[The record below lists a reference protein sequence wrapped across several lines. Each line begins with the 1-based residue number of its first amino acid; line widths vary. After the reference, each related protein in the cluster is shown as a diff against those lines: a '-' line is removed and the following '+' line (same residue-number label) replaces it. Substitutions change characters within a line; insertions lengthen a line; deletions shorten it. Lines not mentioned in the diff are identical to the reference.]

1 MKNAIVS
8 LLLLLMVT
16 QYVTAQKKVIKIAC
30 IGNSITYGVG
40 TRNPAKDSYP
50 AVLGQMLGDGYEV
63 RNFGVSARTMLMKGD
78 HPYMKEE
85 RYRQALAYNP
95 DIVTIKLGTNDTKPQ
110 NWRYKSDFKKD
121 METMIRTIRALPSK
135 PEIYLCYPIP
145 AYAVQWGIND
155 STIVHGVMPVIDQL
169 AAKYRLKVIDLHTP
183 LTGMKECFAD
193 HVHPNEKAAA
203 RIARVIYRQLTGKE
217 APEHVSQP
225 FPGHKSKWQGF
236 DQYTFTYQDRQ
247 AIVVCPER
255 AAAGNPWIWRPAFFG
270 AFASVDEALLKRGFH
285 VVYYDL
291 THLYGS
297 PRARKSGTDFY
308 WNMVQMY
315 GLSPRV
321 TLEGFSR
328 GGLFAYN
335 WAADHP
341 DKVACIYVDAPVCDV
356 FSWPGRSSG
365 NAGLWKGMLDEWGL
379 TEARMNTF
387 PGNPIDRLKPL
398 ADARI
403 PVICVCGDSD
413 RVVPFSENSAVVRQ
427 RYTAMGAPF
436 ELILKPGVDHH
447 PHSLENPTPVVDF
460 IVRHQAGYEAGQCY
474 TLRGNYQ
481 NSYRKFE
488 KERVGTV
495 AFLGGSITE
504 MKGWRD
510 MICEDLKQRFP
521 YTKFTFVAAGIPST
535 GSTPG
540 AFRLTDDVLS
550 KGKVDLL
557 FVEAAVNDDTN
568 GFSAIEQVRGMEGI
582 VRHALVSNPSM
593 DIMMLHFIY
602 DPFIPKLDKG
612 QMPDV
617 ILNHERVA
625 NHYLLPSVNL
635 ASEIAARM
643 RNGEFTWEQFGGTH
657 PNPLGH
663 AYYAATI
670 NKVLDEMYAPCATAK
685 DAAKPHALPAVP
697 LDAYSYTNGRLV
709 DIRQAHIGKG
719 WQLVAP
725 WTPRLAAETRPG
737 FVDVPML
744 ETNRPGAKLTLDFE
758 GTAVGIFCVSGP
770 AAGILEYSVD
780 GAPFKKLDTFT
791 AWSGGLYIPWVYMF
805 DTELPMGKH
814 RLTLR
819 MSKDH
824 HPQSKGTSCQIRQF
838 VVNDSCE

>member
-1 MKNAIVS
+1 MKNAIIS
-8 LLLLLMVT
+8 LFLLFIAV
-16 QYVTAQKKVIKIAC
+16 QYVAAQKKVIKIAC

-78 HPYMKEE
+78 NPYMKEE
-85 RYRQALAYNP
+85 RYRQALDYNP

-121 METMIRTIRALPSK
+121 METMIRTLRALPSK

-155 STIVHGVMPVIDQL
+155 SIIVHGVMPVINRL
-169 AAKYRLKVIDLHTP
+169 AAKYGLKVIDLHTP

-193 HVHPNEKAAA
+193 NVHPNEKAAV
-203 RIARVIYRQLTGKE
+203 RIAQAIYRQLTGE
-217 APEHVSQP
+217 EPPAHVSQP
-225 FPGHKSKWQGF
+225 FPGLKGKWKGF
-236 DQYTFTYQDRQ
+236 DQYTFAYQDRE
-247 AIVVCPER
+247 AIVVCPKH
-255 AAAGNPWIWRPAFFG
+255 AATGNPWIWRPAFFG
-270 AFASVDEALLKRGFH
+270 AFASVDEELLRRGFH
-285 VVYYDL
+285 VAYYDL

-308 WNMVQMY
+308 WNMVRMY
-315 GLSPRV
+315 GLSPKV

-341 DKVACIYVDAPVCDV
+341 DKVACIYVDAPVCNV
-356 FSWPGRSSG
+356 FSWPGRSPE
-365 NAGLWKGMLDEWGL
+365 NAGLWKGLLEEWGL
-379 TEARMNTF
+379 TDDQMNSF
-387 PGNPIDRLKPL
+387 SGNPIDRLKPL
-398 ADARI
+398 ADAGI

-413 RVVPFSENSAVVRQ
+413 KVVPFSENSAIVRQ

-447 PHSLENPTPVVDF
+447 PHSLSDPAPVVDF
-460 IVRHQAGYEAGQCY
+460 IIRHQPGYEAKQCY
-474 TLRGNYQ
+474 TLRGDYR
-481 NSYRKFE
+481 NSYQMFE

-521 YTKFTFVAAGIPST
+521 YTKFTFIDAGIPST

-540 AFRLTDDVLS
+540 AFRLADDVLS
-550 KGKVDLL
+550 KAKVDLL

-568 GFSAIEQVRGMEGI
+568 GFNAIEQVRGMEGI
-582 VRHALVSNPSM
+582 VRHALLSNPSM

-602 DPFIPKLDKG
+602 DPFIPKLDGG

-625 NHYLLPSVNL
+625 NHYLIPSVNL
-635 ASEIAARM
+635 ATEIAARM
-643 RNGEFTWEQFGGTH
+643 REGEFNWEQFGGTH
-657 PNPLGH
+657 PKPLGH

-670 NKVLDEMYAPCATAK
+670 NKVLDEMYASCV
-685 DAAKPHALPAVP
+685 AAGPAVKPHVLPAVP
-697 LDAYSYTNGRLV
+697 LDGYGYTNGKLV
-709 DIRQAHIGKG
+709 DIRQAHINKG
-719 WQLVAP
+719 WQLVP
-725 WTPRLAAETRPG
+725 SWTPRLIAETRPG

-744 ETNRPGAKLTLDFE
+744 ETDRPGAKLTLDFE

-770 AAGILEYSVD
+770 AAGILEYSID

-805 DTELPMGKH
+805 DTELPKGKH
-814 RLTLR
+814 RLMLR

-824 HPQSKGTSCQIRQF
+824 HPQSKGTACQIRQF
-838 VVNDSCE
+838 VVNE

>member
-1 MKNAIVS
+1 MKNAIIS
-8 LLLLLMVT
+8 LFLLFIAV
-16 QYVTAQKKVIKIAC
+16 QYVAAQKKVIKIAC

-78 HPYMKEE
+78 NPYMKEE
-85 RYRQALAYNP
+85 RYRQALDYNP

-121 METMIRTIRALPSK
+121 METMIRTLRALPSK

-155 STIVHGVMPVIDQL
+155 SIIVHGVMPVINRL
-169 AAKYRLKVIDLHTP
+169 AAKYGLKVIDLHTP

-193 HVHPNEKAAA
+193 NVHPNEKAAV
-203 RIARVIYRQLTGKE
+203 RIAQAIYRQLTGE
-217 APEHVSQP
+217 EPPAHVSQP
-225 FPGHKSKWQGF
+225 FPGLKGKWKGF
-236 DQYTFTYQDRQ
+236 DQYTFAYQDRE
-247 AIVVCPER
+247 AIVVCPKH
-255 AAAGNPWIWRPAFFG
+255 AATGNPWIWRPAFFG
-270 AFASVDEALLKRGFH
+270 AFASVDEELLRRGFH
-285 VVYYDL
+285 VAYYDL

-308 WNMVQMY
+308 WNMVRMY
-315 GLSPRV
+315 GLSPKV

-341 DKVACIYVDAPVCDV
+341 DKVACIYVDAPVCNV
-356 FSWPGRSSG
+356 FSWPGRSPE
-365 NAGLWKGMLDEWGL
+365 NAGLWKGLLEEWGL
-379 TEARMNTF
+379 ADDQMNSF
-387 PGNPIDRLKPL
+387 SGNPIDRLKPL
-398 ADARI
+398 ADAGI

-413 RVVPFSENSAVVRQ
+413 KVVPFSENSAIVRQ

-447 PHSLENPTPVVDF
+447 PHSLSDPAPVVDF
-460 IVRHQAGYEAGQCY
+460 IIRHQPGYEAKQCY
-474 TLRGNYQ
+474 TLRGDYR
-481 NSYRKFE
+481 NSYQMFE

-521 YTKFTFVAAGIPST
+521 YTKFTFIDAGIPST

-540 AFRLTDDVLS
+540 AFRLADDVLS
-550 KGKVDLL
+550 KAKVDLL

-568 GFSAIEQVRGMEGI
+568 GFNAIEQVRGMEGI
-582 VRHALVSNPSM
+582 VRHALLSNPSM

-602 DPFIPKLDKG
+602 DPFIPKLDGG

-625 NHYLLPSVNL
+625 NHYLIPSVNL
-635 ASEIAARM
+635 ATEIAARM
-643 RNGEFTWEQFGGTH
+643 REGEFNWEQFGGTH
-657 PNPLGH
+657 PKPLGH

-670 NKVLDEMYAPCATAK
+670 NKVLDEIYASCV
-685 DAAKPHALPAVP
+685 AAGPAVKPHVLPAVP
-697 LDAYSYTNGRLV
+697 LDGYSYTNGKLV
-709 DIRQAHIGKG
+709 DIRQAHINKG
-719 WQLVAP
+719 WQLVP
-725 WTPRLAAETRPG
+725 SWTPRLIAEARPG

-744 ETNRPGAKLTLDFE
+744 ETDRPGAKLTLDFE

-770 AAGILEYSVD
+770 AAGILEYSID
-780 GAPFKKLDTFT
+780 GASFKKLDTFT

-805 DTELPMGKH
+805 DTELPKGKH
-814 RLTLR
+814 RLMLR

-824 HPQSKGTSCQIRQF
+824 HPQSKGTACQIRQF
-838 VVNDSCE
+838 VVNE

>member
-1 MKNAIVS
+1 MKNAIIS
-8 LLLLLMVT
+8 LFLLFITV
-16 QYVTAQKKVIKIAC
+16 QYVAAQKKVIKIAC

-78 HPYMKEE
+78 NPYMKEE
-85 RYRQALAYNP
+85 RYRQALDYNP

-121 METMIRTIRALPSK
+121 METMIRTLRALPSK

-155 STIVHGVMPVIDQL
+155 SIIVHGVMPVINRL
-169 AAKYRLKVIDLHTP
+169 AAKYGLKVIDLHTP

-193 HVHPNEKAAA
+193 NVHPNEKAAV
-203 RIARVIYRQLTGKE
+203 RIAQAIYRQLTGE
-217 APEHVSQP
+217 EPPAHVSQP
-225 FPGHKSKWQGF
+225 FPGLKGKWKGF
-236 DQYTFTYQDRQ
+236 DQYTFAYQDRE
-247 AIVVCPER
+247 AIVVCPKH
-255 AAAGNPWIWRPAFFG
+255 AATGNPWIWRPAFFG
-270 AFASVDEALLKRGFH
+270 AFASVDEELLRRGFH
-285 VVYYDL
+285 VAYYDL

-308 WNMVQMY
+308 WNMVRMY
-315 GLSPRV
+315 GLSPKV

-341 DKVACIYVDAPVCDV
+341 DKVACIYVDAPVCNV
-356 FSWPGRSSG
+356 FSWPGRSPE
-365 NAGLWKGMLDEWGL
+365 NAGLWKGLLEEWGL
-379 TEARMNTF
+379 TDDQMNSF
-387 PGNPIDRLKPL
+387 SGNPIDRLKPL

-413 RVVPFSENSAVVRQ
+413 KVVPFSENSAIVRQ

-447 PHSLENPTPVVDF
+447 PHSLSDPAPVVDF
-460 IVRHQAGYEAGQCY
+460 IIRHQPGYEAKQCY
-474 TLRGNYQ
+474 TLRGDYR
-481 NSYRKFE
+481 NSYQMFE

-521 YTKFTFVAAGIPST
+521 YTKFTFIDAGIPST

-540 AFRLTDDVLS
+540 AFRLADDVLS
-550 KGKVDLL
+550 KAKVDLL

-568 GFSAIEQVRGMEGI
+568 GFNAIEQVRGMEGI
-582 VRHALVSNPSM
+582 VRHALLSNPSM

-602 DPFIPKLDKG
+602 DPFIPKLDGG

-625 NHYLLPSVNL
+625 NHYLVPSVNL
-635 ASEIAARM
+635 ATEIAARM
-643 RNGEFTWEQFGGTH
+643 REGEFNWEQFGGTH
-657 PNPLGH
+657 PKPLGH
-663 AYYAATI
+663 AYYVATI
-670 NKVLDEMYAPCATAK
+670 NKVLDEMYASCVAAGTAV
-685 DAAKPHALPAVP
+685 KPHVLPAVP
-697 LDAYSYTNGRLV
+697 LDGYSYTNGKLV
-709 DIRQAHIGKG
+709 DIRQAHINKG
-719 WQLVAP
+719 WQLVP
-725 WTPRLAAETRPG
+725 SWTPRLIAETRPG

-744 ETNRPGAKLTLDFE
+744 ETDRPGAKLTLDFE

-770 AAGILEYSVD
+770 AAGILEYSID
-780 GAPFKKLDTFT
+780 GATFKKLDTFT

-805 DTELPMGKH
+805 DTELPKGKH
-814 RLTLR
+814 RLMLR

-824 HPQSKGTSCQIRQF
+824 HPQSKGTACRIRQF
-838 VVNDSCE
+838 VVNE

>member
-1 MKNAIVS
+1 MKNAIIS
-8 LLLLLMVT
+8 LFLLFIAV
-16 QYVTAQKKVIKIAC
+16 QYVAAQKKVIKIAC

-78 HPYMKEE
+78 NPYMKEE
-85 RYRQALAYNP
+85 RYRQALDYNP

-121 METMIRTIRALPSK
+121 METMIRTLRALPSK

-155 STIVHGVMPVIDQL
+155 SIIVHGVMPVINRL
-169 AAKYRLKVIDLHTP
+169 AAKYGLKVIDLHTP

-193 HVHPNEKAAA
+193 NVHPNEKAAV
-203 RIARVIYRQLTGKE
+203 RIAQAIYRQLTGE
-217 APEHVSQP
+217 EPPAHVSQP
-225 FPGHKSKWQGF
+225 FPGLKGKWKGF
-236 DQYTFTYQDRQ
+236 DQYTFAYQDRE
-247 AIVVCPER
+247 AIVVCPKH
-255 AAAGNPWIWRPAFFG
+255 AATGNPWIWRPAFFG
-270 AFASVDEALLKRGFH
+270 AFASVDEELLRRGFH
-285 VVYYDL
+285 VAYYDL

-308 WNMVQMY
+308 WNMVRMY
-315 GLSPRV
+315 GLSPKV

-341 DKVACIYVDAPVCDV
+341 DKVACIYVDAPVCNV
-356 FSWPGRSSG
+356 FSWPGRSPE
-365 NAGLWKGMLDEWGL
+365 NAGLWKGLLEEWGL
-379 TEARMNTF
+379 TDDQMNSF
-387 PGNPIDRLKPL
+387 SGNPIDRLKPL
-398 ADARI
+398 ADAGI

-413 RVVPFSENSAVVRQ
+413 KVVPFSENSAIVRQ

-447 PHSLENPTPVVDF
+447 PHSLSDPAPVVDF
-460 IVRHQAGYEAGQCY
+460 IIRHQPGYEAKQCY
-474 TLRGNYQ
+474 TLRGDYR
-481 NSYRKFE
+481 NSYQMFE

-521 YTKFTFVAAGIPST
+521 YTKFTFIDAGIPST

-540 AFRLTDDVLS
+540 AFRLADDVLS
-550 KGKVDLL
+550 KAKVDLL

-568 GFSAIEQVRGMEGI
+568 GFNAIEQVRGMEGI
-582 VRHALVSNPSM
+582 VRHALLSNPSM

-602 DPFIPKLDKG
+602 DPFIPKLDGG

-625 NHYLLPSVNL
+625 NHYLVPSVNL
-635 ASEIAARM
+635 ATEIAARM
-643 RNGEFTWEQFGGTH
+643 REGEFNWEQFGGTH
-657 PNPLGH
+657 PKPLGH
-663 AYYAATI
+663 AYYVATI
-670 NKVLDEMYAPCATAK
+670 NKVLDEMYASCVAAGTAV
-685 DAAKPHALPAVP
+685 KPHVLPAVP
-697 LDAYSYTNGRLV
+697 LDGYSYTNGKLV
-709 DIRQAHIGKG
+709 DIRQAHINKG
-719 WQLVAP
+719 WQLVP
-725 WTPRLAAETRPG
+725 SWTPRLIAETRPG

-744 ETNRPGAKLTLDFE
+744 ETDRPGAKLTLDFE

-770 AAGILEYSVD
+770 AAGILEYSID

-805 DTELPMGKH
+805 DTELPKGKH
-814 RLTLR
+814 RLMLR

-824 HPQSKGTSCQIRQF
+824 HPQSKGTACQIRQF
-838 VVNDSCE
+838 VVNE

>member
-1 MKNAIVS
+1 MKNAIIS
-8 LLLLLMVT
+8 LFLLFITV
-16 QYVTAQKKVIKIAC
+16 QYVAAQKKVIKIAC

-78 HPYMKEE
+78 NPYMKEE
-85 RYRQALAYNP
+85 RYRQALDYNP

-121 METMIRTIRALPSK
+121 METMIRTLRALPSK

-155 STIVHGVMPVIDQL
+155 SIIVHGVMPVINRL
-169 AAKYRLKVIDLHTP
+169 AAKYGLKVIDLHTP

-193 HVHPNEKAAA
+193 NVHPDEKAAV
-203 RIARVIYRQLTGKE
+203 RIAQAIYRQLTGE
-217 APEHVSQP
+217 EPPAHVSQP
-225 FPGHKSKWQGF
+225 FPGLKGKWKGF
-236 DQYTFTYQDRQ
+236 DQYTFAYQDRE
-247 AIVVCPER
+247 AIVVCPKH
-255 AAAGNPWIWRPAFFG
+255 AATGNPWIWRPAFFG
-270 AFASVDEALLKRGFH
+270 AFASVDEELLRRGFH
-285 VVYYDL
+285 VAYYDL

-308 WNMVQMY
+308 WNMVRMY
-315 GLSPRV
+315 GLSPKV

-341 DKVACIYVDAPVCDV
+341 DKVACIYVDAPVCNV
-356 FSWPGRSSG
+356 FSWPGRSPE
-365 NAGLWKGMLDEWGL
+365 NAGLWKGLLEEWGL
-379 TEARMNTF
+379 ADDQMNSF
-387 PGNPIDRLKPL
+387 SGNPIDRLKPL
-398 ADARI
+398 TDAGI

-413 RVVPFSENSAVVRQ
+413 KVVPFSENSAIVRQ

-447 PHSLENPTPVVDF
+447 PHSLSDPAPVVDF
-460 IVRHQAGYEAGQCY
+460 IIRHQPGYEAKQCY
-474 TLRGNYQ
+474 TLRGDYR
-481 NSYRKFE
+481 NSYQMFE

-521 YTKFTFVAAGIPST
+521 YTKFTFIDAGIPST

-540 AFRLTDDVLS
+540 AFRLADDVLS
-550 KGKVDLL
+550 KAKVDLL

-568 GFSAIEQVRGMEGI
+568 GFNAIEQVRGMEGI
-582 VRHALVSNPSM
+582 VRHALLSNPSM

-602 DPFIPKLDKG
+602 DPFIPKLDGG

-625 NHYLLPSVNL
+625 NHYLIPSVNL
-635 ASEIAARM
+635 ATEIAARM
-643 RNGEFTWEQFGGTH
+643 REGEFNWEQFGGTH
-657 PNPLGH
+657 PKPLGH

-670 NKVLDEMYAPCATAK
+670 NKVLDEMYASCVAAGTAV
-685 DAAKPHALPAVP
+685 KPHVLPAVP
-697 LDAYSYTNGRLV
+697 LDGYSYTNGKLV
-709 DIRQAHIGKG
+709 DIRQAHINKG
-719 WQLVAP
+719 WQLVP
-725 WTPRLAAETRPG
+725 SWTPRLIAETRPG

-744 ETNRPGAKLTLDFE
+744 ETDRPGAKLTLDFE

-770 AAGILEYSVD
+770 AAGILEYSID

-805 DTELPMGKH
+805 DTELPKGKH
-814 RLTLR
+814 RLMLR

-824 HPQSKGTSCQIRQF
+824 HPQSKGTACQIRQF
-838 VVNDSCE
+838 VVNE

>member
-1 MKNAIVS
+1 MKNAIIS
-8 LLLLLMVT
+8 LFLLFITV
-16 QYVTAQKKVIKIAC
+16 QYVAAQKKVIKIAC

-78 HPYMKEE
+78 NPYMKEE
-85 RYRQALAYNP
+85 RYRQALDYNP

-121 METMIRTIRALPSK
+121 METMIRTLRALPSK

-155 STIVHGVMPVIDQL
+155 SIIVHGVMPVINRL
-169 AAKYRLKVIDLHTP
+169 AAKYGLKVIDLHTP

-193 HVHPNEKAAA
+193 NVHPNEKAAV
-203 RIARVIYRQLTGKE
+203 RIAQAIYRQLTGE
-217 APEHVSQP
+217 EPPAHVSQP
-225 FPGHKSKWQGF
+225 FPGLKGKWKGF
-236 DQYTFTYQDRQ
+236 DQYTFAYQDRE
-247 AIVVCPER
+247 AIVVCPKH
-255 AAAGNPWIWRPAFFG
+255 AATGNPWIWRPAFFG
-270 AFASVDEALLKRGFH
+270 AFASVDEELLRRGFH
-285 VVYYDL
+285 VAYYDL

-308 WNMVQMY
+308 WNMVRMY
-315 GLSPRV
+315 GLSPKV

-341 DKVACIYVDAPVCDV
+341 DKVACIYVDAPVCNV
-356 FSWPGRSSG
+356 FSWPGRSPE
-365 NAGLWKGMLDEWGL
+365 NAGLWKGLLEEWGL
-379 TEARMNTF
+379 TDDQMNSF
-387 PGNPIDRLKPL
+387 SGNPIDRLKPL

-413 RVVPFSENSAVVRQ
+413 KVVPFSENSAIVRQ

-447 PHSLENPTPVVDF
+447 PHSLSDPAPVVDF
-460 IVRHQAGYEAGQCY
+460 IIRHQPGYEAKQCY
-474 TLRGNYQ
+474 TLRGDYR
-481 NSYRKFE
+481 NSYQMFE

-521 YTKFTFVAAGIPST
+521 YTKFTFIDAGIPST

-540 AFRLTDDVLS
+540 AFRLADDVLS
-550 KGKVDLL
+550 KAKVDLL

-568 GFSAIEQVRGMEGI
+568 GFNAIEQVRGMEGI
-582 VRHALVSNPSM
+582 VRHALLSNSSM

-602 DPFIPKLDKG
+602 DPFIPKLDGG

-625 NHYLLPSVNL
+625 NHYLVPSVNL
-635 ASEIAARM
+635 ATEIAARM
-643 RNGEFTWEQFGGTH
+643 REGEFNWEQFGGTH
-657 PNPLGH
+657 PKPLGH
-663 AYYAATI
+663 AYYVATI
-670 NKVLDEMYAPCATAK
+670 NKVLDEMYASCVAAGTAV
-685 DAAKPHALPAVP
+685 KPHMLPAVP
-697 LDAYSYTNGRLV
+697 LDGYSYTNGKLV
-709 DIRQAHIGKG
+709 DIRQAHINKG
-719 WQLVAP
+719 WQLVP
-725 WTPRLAAETRPG
+725 SWTPRLIAETRPG

-744 ETNRPGAKLTLDFE
+744 ETDRPGAKLTLDFE

-770 AAGILEYSVD
+770 AAGILEYSID
-780 GAPFKKLDTFT
+780 GATFKKLDTFT

-805 DTELPMGKH
+805 DTELPKGKH
-814 RLTLR
+814 RLMLR

-824 HPQSKGTSCQIRQF
+824 HPQSKGTACQIRQF
-838 VVNDSCE
+838 VVNE

>member
-1 MKNAIVS
+1 MKNAIIS
-8 LLLLLMVT
+8 LFLLFIAV
-16 QYVTAQKKVIKIAC
+16 QYVAAQKKVIKIAC

-78 HPYMKEE
+78 NPYMKEE
-85 RYRQALAYNP
+85 RYRQALDYNP

-121 METMIRTIRALPSK
+121 METMIRTLRALPSK

-155 STIVHGVMPVIDQL
+155 SIIVHGVMPVINRL
-169 AAKYRLKVIDLHTP
+169 AAKYGLKVIDLHTP

-193 HVHPNEKAAA
+193 NVHPNEKAAV
-203 RIARVIYRQLTGKE
+203 RIAQAIYRQLTGE
-217 APEHVSQP
+217 EPPAHVSQP
-225 FPGHKSKWQGF
+225 FPGLKGKWKGF
-236 DQYTFTYQDRQ
+236 DQYTFAYQDRE
-247 AIVVCPER
+247 AIVVCPKH
-255 AAAGNPWIWRPAFFG
+255 AATGNPWIWRPAFFG
-270 AFASVDEALLKRGFH
+270 AFASVDEELLRRGFH
-285 VVYYDL
+285 VAYYDL

-308 WNMVQMY
+308 WNMVRMY
-315 GLSPRV
+315 GLSPKV

-341 DKVACIYVDAPVCDV
+341 DKVACIYVDAPVCNV
-356 FSWPGRSSG
+356 FSWPGRSPE
-365 NAGLWKGMLDEWGL
+365 NAGLWKGLLEEWGL
-379 TEARMNTF
+379 ADDQMNSF
-387 PGNPIDRLKPL
+387 SGNPIDRLKPL
-398 ADARI
+398 TDAGI

-413 RVVPFSENSAVVRQ
+413 KVVPFSENSAIVRQ

-447 PHSLENPTPVVDF
+447 PHSLSDPAPVVDF
-460 IVRHQAGYEAGQCY
+460 IIRHQPGYEAKQCY
-474 TLRGNYQ
+474 TLRGDYR
-481 NSYRKFE
+481 NSYQMFE

-521 YTKFTFVAAGIPST
+521 YTKFTFIDAGIPST

-540 AFRLTDDVLS
+540 AFRLADDVLS
-550 KGKVDLL
+550 KAKVDLL

-568 GFSAIEQVRGMEGI
+568 GFNAIEQVRGMEGI
-582 VRHALVSNPSM
+582 VRHALLSNPSM

-602 DPFIPKLDKG
+602 DPFIPKLDGG

-625 NHYLLPSVNL
+625 NHYLIPSVNL
-635 ASEIAARM
+635 ATEIAARM
-643 RNGEFTWEQFGGTH
+643 REGEFNWEQFGGTH
-657 PNPLGH
+657 PKPLGH
-663 AYYAATI
+663 SYYAATI
-670 NKVLDEMYAPCATAK
+670 NKVLDEMYAPCAVA
-685 DAAKPHALPAVP
+685 DAAVKPHVLPAVP
-697 LDAYSYTNGRLV
+697 LDGYSYTNGKLV
-709 DIRQAHIGKG
+709 DIRQAHINKG
-719 WQLVAP
+719 WQLVP
-725 WTPRLAAETRPG
+725 SWTPRLIAETRPG

-744 ETNRPGAKLTLDFE
+744 ETDRPGAKLTLDFE

-770 AAGILEYSVD
+770 AAGILEYSID
-780 GAPFKKLDTFT
+780 GATFKKLDTFT

-805 DTELPMGKH
+805 DTELPKGKH
-814 RLTLR
+814 RLMLR

-824 HPQSKGTSCQIRQF
+824 HPQSKGTACQIRQF
-838 VVNDSCE
+838 VVNE

>member
-1 MKNAIVS
+1 MKNAIIS
-8 LLLLLMVT
+8 LFLLFIAV
-16 QYVTAQKKVIKIAC
+16 QYVAAQKKVIKIAC

-78 HPYMKEE
+78 NPYMKEE
-85 RYRQALAYNP
+85 RYRQALDYNP

-121 METMIRTIRALPSK
+121 METMIRTLRALPSK

-155 STIVHGVMPVIDQL
+155 SIIVHGVMPVINRL
-169 AAKYRLKVIDLHTP
+169 AAKYGLKVIDLHTP

-193 HVHPNEKAAA
+193 NVHPNEKAAV
-203 RIARVIYRQLTGKE
+203 RIAQAIYRQLTGE
-217 APEHVSQP
+217 EPPAHVSQP
-225 FPGHKSKWQGF
+225 FPGLKGKWKGF
-236 DQYTFTYQDRQ
+236 DQYTFAYQDRE
-247 AIVVCPER
+247 AIVVCPKH
-255 AAAGNPWIWRPAFFG
+255 AATGNPWIWRPAFFG
-270 AFASVDEALLKRGFH
+270 AFASVDEELLRRGFH
-285 VVYYDL
+285 VAYYDL

-308 WNMVQMY
+308 WNMVRMY
-315 GLSPRV
+315 GLSPKV

-341 DKVACIYVDAPVCDV
+341 DKVACIYVDAPVCNV
-356 FSWPGRSSG
+356 FSWPGRSPE
-365 NAGLWKGMLDEWGL
+365 NAGLWKGLLEEWGL
-379 TEARMNTF
+379 TDDQMNSF
-387 PGNPIDRLKPL
+387 SGNPIDRLKPL

-413 RVVPFSENSAVVRQ
+413 KVVPFSENSAIVRQ

-447 PHSLENPTPVVDF
+447 PHSLSDPAPVVDF
-460 IVRHQAGYEAGQCY
+460 IIRHQPGYEAKQCY
-474 TLRGNYQ
+474 TLRGDYR
-481 NSYRKFE
+481 NSYQMFE

-521 YTKFTFVAAGIPST
+521 YTKFTFIDAGIPST

-540 AFRLTDDVLS
+540 AFRLADDVLS
-550 KGKVDLL
+550 KAKVDLL

-568 GFSAIEQVRGMEGI
+568 GFNAIEQVRGMEGI
-582 VRHALVSNPSM
+582 VRHALLSNPSM

-602 DPFIPKLDKG
+602 DPFIPKLDGG

-625 NHYLLPSVNL
+625 NHYLVPSVNL
-635 ASEIAARM
+635 ATEIAARM
-643 RNGEFTWEQFGGTH
+643 REGEFNWEQFGGTH
-657 PNPLGH
+657 PKPLGH

-670 NKVLDEMYAPCATAK
+670 NKVLDEMYASCVAAGTAV
-685 DAAKPHALPAVP
+685 KPHVLPAVP
-697 LDAYSYTNGRLV
+697 LDGYSYTNGKLV
-709 DIRQAHIGKG
+709 DIRQAHINKG
-719 WQLVAP
+719 WQLVP
-725 WTPRLAAETRPG
+725 SWTPRLIAEARPG

-744 ETNRPGAKLTLDFE
+744 ETDRPGAKLTLDFE

-770 AAGILEYSVD
+770 AAGILEYSID
-780 GAPFKKLDTFT
+780 GATFKKLDTFT

-805 DTELPMGKH
+805 DTELPKGKH
-814 RLTLR
+814 RLMLR

-824 HPQSKGTSCQIRQF
+824 HPQSKGTACQIRQF
-838 VVNDSCE
+838 VVNE

>member
-1 MKNAIVS
+1 MKNAIIS
-8 LLLLLMVT
+8 LFLLFITV
-16 QYVTAQKKVIKIAC
+16 QYVAAQKKVIKIAC

-78 HPYMKEE
+78 NPYMKEE
-85 RYRQALAYNP
+85 RYRQALDYNP

-121 METMIRTIRALPSK
+121 METMIRTLRALPSK

-155 STIVHGVMPVIDQL
+155 SIIVHGVMPVINRL
-169 AAKYRLKVIDLHTP
+169 AAKYGLKVIDLHTP

-193 HVHPNEKAAA
+193 NVHPNEKAAV
-203 RIARVIYRQLTGKE
+203 RIAQAIYRQLTGE
-217 APEHVSQP
+217 EPPAHVSQP
-225 FPGHKSKWQGF
+225 FPGLKGKWKGF
-236 DQYTFTYQDRQ
+236 DQYTFAYQDRE
-247 AIVVCPER
+247 AIVVCPKH
-255 AAAGNPWIWRPAFFG
+255 AATGNPWIWRPAFFG
-270 AFASVDEALLKRGFH
+270 AFASVDEELLRRGFH
-285 VVYYDL
+285 VAYYDL

-308 WNMVQMY
+308 WNMVRMY
-315 GLSPRV
+315 GLSPKV

-341 DKVACIYVDAPVCDV
+341 DKVACIYVDAPVCNV
-356 FSWPGRSSG
+356 FSWPGRSPE
-365 NAGLWKGMLDEWGL
+365 NAGLWKGLLEEWGL
-379 TEARMNTF
+379 TDDQMNSF
-387 PGNPIDRLKPL
+387 SGNPIDRLKPL
-398 ADARI
+398 ADAGI

-413 RVVPFSENSAVVRQ
+413 KVVPFSENSAIVRQ

-436 ELILKPGVDHH
+436 ELILKPGVHHH
-447 PHSLENPTPVVDF
+447 PHSLSDPAPVVDF
-460 IVRHQAGYEAGQCY
+460 IIRHQPGYEAKQCY
-474 TLRGNYQ
+474 TLRGDYR
-481 NSYRKFE
+481 NSYQMFE

-521 YTKFTFVAAGIPST
+521 YTKFTFIDAGIPST

-540 AFRLTDDVLS
+540 AFRLADDVLS
-550 KGKVDLL
+550 KAKVDLL

-568 GFSAIEQVRGMEGI
+568 GFNAIEQVRGMEGI
-582 VRHALVSNPSM
+582 VRHALLSNPSM

-602 DPFIPKLDKG
+602 DPFIPKLDGG

-625 NHYLLPSVNL
+625 NHYLIPSVNL
-635 ASEIAARM
+635 ATEIAARM
-643 RNGEFTWEQFGGTH
+643 REGEFNWEQFGGTH
-657 PNPLGH
+657 PKPLGH

-670 NKVLDEMYAPCATAK
+670 NKVLDEMYASCVAAGTAV
-685 DAAKPHALPAVP
+685 KPHVLPAVP
-697 LDAYSYTNGRLV
+697 LDGYSYTNGKLV
-709 DIRQAHIGKG
+709 DIRQAHINKG
-719 WQLVAP
+719 WQLVP
-725 WTPRLAAETRPG
+725 SWTPRLIAETRPG

-744 ETNRPGAKLTLDFE
+744 ETDRPGAKLTLDFE

-770 AAGILEYSVD
+770 AAGILEYSID

-805 DTELPMGKH
+805 DTELPKGKH
-814 RLTLR
+814 RLMLR

-824 HPQSKGTSCQIRQF
+824 HPQSKGTACQIRQF
-838 VVNDSCE
+838 VVNE

>member
-1 MKNAIVS
+1 MKNAIIS
-8 LLLLLMVT
+8 LFLLFIAV
-16 QYVTAQKKVIKIAC
+16 QYVAAQKKVIKIAC

-78 HPYMKEE
+78 NPYMKEE
-85 RYRQALAYNP
+85 RYRQALDYNP

-121 METMIRTIRALPSK
+121 METMIRTLRALPSK

-155 STIVHGVMPVIDQL
+155 SIIVHGVMPVINRL
-169 AAKYRLKVIDLHTP
+169 AAKYGLKVIDLHTP

-193 HVHPNEKAAA
+193 NVHPNEKAAV
-203 RIARVIYRQLTGKE
+203 RIAQAIYRQLTGE
-217 APEHVSQP
+217 EPPAHVSQP
-225 FPGHKSKWQGF
+225 FPGLKGKWKGF
-236 DQYTFTYQDRQ
+236 DQYTFAYQDRE
-247 AIVVCPER
+247 AIVVCPKH
-255 AAAGNPWIWRPAFFG
+255 AATGNPWIWRPAFFG
-270 AFASVDEALLKRGFH
+270 AFASVDEELLRRGFH
-285 VVYYDL
+285 VAYYDL

-308 WNMVQMY
+308 WNMVRMY
-315 GLSPRV
+315 GLSPKV

-341 DKVACIYVDAPVCDV
+341 DKVACIYVDAPVCNV
-356 FSWPGRSSG
+356 FSWPGRSPE
-365 NAGLWKGMLDEWGL
+365 NAGLWKGLLEEWGL
-379 TEARMNTF
+379 ADDQMNSF
-387 PGNPIDRLKPL
+387 SGNPIDRLKPL
-398 ADARI
+398 TDAGI

-413 RVVPFSENSAVVRQ
+413 KVVPFSENSAIVRQ

-447 PHSLENPTPVVDF
+447 PHSLSDPAPVVDF
-460 IVRHQAGYEAGQCY
+460 IIRHQPGYEAKQCY
-474 TLRGNYQ
+474 TLRGDYR
-481 NSYRKFE
+481 NSYQMFE

-521 YTKFTFVAAGIPST
+521 YTKFTFIDAGIPST

-540 AFRLTDDVLS
+540 AFRLADDVLS
-550 KGKVDLL
+550 KAKVDLL

-568 GFSAIEQVRGMEGI
+568 GFNAIEQVRGMEGI
-582 VRHALVSNPSM
+582 VRHALLSNPSM

-602 DPFIPKLDKG
+602 DPFIPKLDGG

-625 NHYLLPSVNL
+625 NHYLIPSVNL
-635 ASEIAARM
+635 ATEIAARM
-643 RNGEFTWEQFGGTH
+643 REGEFNWEQFGGTH
-657 PNPLGH
+657 PKPLGH

-670 NKVLDEMYAPCATAK
+670 NKVLDEMYASCV
-685 DAAKPHALPAVP
+685 AAGPAVKPHVLPAVP
-697 LDAYSYTNGRLV
+697 LDGYSYTNGKLV
-709 DIRQAHIGKG
+709 DIRQAHINKG
-719 WQLVAP
+719 WQLVP
-725 WTPRLAAETRPG
+725 SWTPRLIAETRPG

-744 ETNRPGAKLTLDFE
+744 ETDRPGAKLTLDFE

-770 AAGILEYSVD
+770 AAGILEYSIY
-780 GAPFKKLDTFT
+780 GATFKKLDTFT

-805 DTELPMGKH
+805 DTELPKGKH
-814 RLTLR
+814 RLMLR

-824 HPQSKGTSCQIRQF
+824 HLQSKGTACQIRQF
-838 VVNDSCE
+838 VVNE

>member
-1 MKNAIVS
+1 MKNAIIS
-8 LLLLLMVT
+8 LFLLFIAV
-16 QYVTAQKKVIKIAC
+16 QYVAAQKKVIKIAC

-78 HPYMKEE
+78 NPYMKEE
-85 RYRQALAYNP
+85 RYRQALDYNP

-121 METMIRTIRALPSK
+121 METMIRTLRALPSK

-155 STIVHGVMPVIDQL
+155 SIIVHGVMPVINRL
-169 AAKYRLKVIDLHTP
+169 VAKYGLKVIDLHTP

-193 HVHPNEKAAA
+193 NVHPNEKAAV
-203 RIARVIYRQLTGKE
+203 RIAQAIYRQLTGE
-217 APEHVSQP
+217 EPPAHVSQP
-225 FPGHKSKWQGF
+225 FPGLKGKWKGF
-236 DQYTFTYQDRQ
+236 DQYTFAYQDRE
-247 AIVVCPER
+247 AIVVCPKH
-255 AAAGNPWIWRPAFFG
+255 AATGNPWIWRPAFFG
-270 AFASVDEALLKRGFH
+270 AFASVDEELLRRGFH
-285 VVYYDL
+285 VAYYDL

-308 WNMVQMY
+308 WNMVRMY
-315 GLSPRV
+315 GLSPKV

-335 WAADHP
+335 WATDHP
-341 DKVACIYVDAPVCDV
+341 DKVACIYVDAPVCNV
-356 FSWPGRSSG
+356 FSWPGRSPE
-365 NAGLWKGMLDEWGL
+365 NAGLWKGLLEEWGL
-379 TEARMNTF
+379 ADDQMNSF
-387 PGNPIDRLKPL
+387 SGNPIDRLKPL
-398 ADARI
+398 ADAGI

-413 RVVPFSENSAVVRQ
+413 KVVPFSENSAIVRQ

-447 PHSLENPTPVVDF
+447 PHSLSDPAPVVDF
-460 IVRHQAGYEAGQCY
+460 IIRHQPGYEAKQCY
-474 TLRGNYQ
+474 TLRGDYR
-481 NSYRKFE
+481 NSYQMFE

-521 YTKFTFVAAGIPST
+521 YTKFTFIDAGIPST

-540 AFRLTDDVLS
+540 AFRLADDVLS
-550 KGKVDLL
+550 KAKVDLL

-568 GFSAIEQVRGMEGI
+568 GFNAIEQVRGMEGI
-582 VRHALVSNPSM
+582 VRHALLSNPSM

-602 DPFIPKLDKG
+602 DPFIPKLDGG

-625 NHYLLPSVNL
+625 NHYLIPSVNL
-635 ASEIAARM
+635 ATEIAARM
-643 RNGEFTWEQFGGTH
+643 REGEFNWEQFGGTH
-657 PNPLGH
+657 PKPLGH

-670 NKVLDEMYAPCATAK
+670 NKVLDEMYASCV
-685 DAAKPHALPAVP
+685 AAGPAVKPHVLPAVP
-697 LDAYSYTNGRLV
+697 LDGYSYTNGKLV
-709 DIRQAHIGKG
+709 DIRQAHINKG
-719 WQLVAP
+719 WQLVP
-725 WTPRLAAETRPG
+725 SWTPRLIAETRPG

-744 ETNRPGAKLTLDFE
+744 ETDRPGAKLTLDFE

-770 AAGILEYSVD
+770 VAGILEYSID
-780 GAPFKKLDTFT
+780 GATFKKLDTFT
-791 AWSGGLYIPWVYMF
+791 AWSGGLYIPWVYIF
-805 DTELPMGKH
+805 DTELPKGKH
-814 RLTLR
+814 RLMLR

-824 HPQSKGTSCQIRQF
+824 HPQSKGTACQIRQF
-838 VVNDSCE
+838 VVNE

>member
-1 MKNAIVS
+1 MKNAIIS
-8 LLLLLMVT
+8 LFLLFITV
-16 QYVTAQKKVIKIAC
+16 QYVAAQKKVIKIAC

-78 HPYMKEE
+78 NPYMKEE
-85 RYRQALAYNP
+85 RYRQALDYNP

-121 METMIRTIRALPSK
+121 METMIRTLRALPSK

-155 STIVHGVMPVIDQL
+155 SIIVHGVMPVINRL
-169 AAKYRLKVIDLHTP
+169 AAKYGLKVIDLHTP

-193 HVHPNEKAAA
+193 NVHPNEKAAV
-203 RIARVIYRQLTGKE
+203 RIAQAIYRQLTGE
-217 APEHVSQP
+217 EPPAHVSQP
-225 FPGHKSKWQGF
+225 FPGLKGKWKGF
-236 DQYTFTYQDRQ
+236 DQYTFAYQDRE
-247 AIVVCPER
+247 AIVVCPKH
-255 AAAGNPWIWRPAFFG
+255 AATGNPWIWRPAFFG
-270 AFASVDEALLKRGFH
+270 AFASVDEELLRRGFH
-285 VVYYDL
+285 VAYYDL

-308 WNMVQMY
+308 WNMVRMY
-315 GLSPRV
+315 GLSPKV

-341 DKVACIYVDAPVCDV
+341 DKVACIYVDAPVCNV
-356 FSWPGRSSG
+356 FSWPGRSPE
-365 NAGLWKGMLDEWGL
+365 NAGLWKGLLEEWGL
-379 TEARMNTF
+379 TDDQMNSF
-387 PGNPIDRLKPL
+387 SGNPIDRLKPL

-413 RVVPFSENSAVVRQ
+413 KVVPFSENSAIVRQ

-447 PHSLENPTPVVDF
+447 PHSLSDPAPVVDF
-460 IVRHQAGYEAGQCY
+460 IIRHQPGYEAKQCY
-474 TLRGNYQ
+474 TLRGDYR
-481 NSYRKFE
+481 NSYQMFE

-521 YTKFTFVAAGIPST
+521 YTKFTFIDAGIPST

-540 AFRLTDDVLS
+540 AFRLADDVLS
-550 KGKVDLL
+550 KAKVDLL

-568 GFSAIEQVRGMEGI
+568 GFNAIEQVRGMEGI
-582 VRHALVSNPSM
+582 VRHALLSNSSM

-602 DPFIPKLDKG
+602 DPFIPKLDGG

-625 NHYLLPSVNL
+625 NHYLVPSVNL
-635 ASEIAARM
+635 ATEIAARM
-643 RNGEFTWEQFGGTH
+643 REGEFNWEQFGGTH
-657 PNPLGH
+657 PKPLGH
-663 AYYAATI
+663 AYYVATI
-670 NKVLDEMYAPCATAK
+670 NKVLDEMYASCVAAGTAV
-685 DAAKPHALPAVP
+685 KPHMLPAVP
-697 LDAYSYTNGRLV
+697 LDGYSYTNGKLV
-709 DIRQAHIGKG
+709 DIRQAHINKG
-719 WQLVAP
+719 WQLVP
-725 WTPRLAAETRPG
+725 SWTPRLIAETRPG

-744 ETNRPGAKLTLDFE
+744 ETDRPGAKLTLDFE

-770 AAGILEYSVD
+770 AAGILEYSID
-780 GAPFKKLDTFT
+780 GATFKKLDTFT
-791 AWSGGLYIPWVYMF
+791 AWSGGLYIPCVYMF
-805 DTELPMGKH
+805 DTELPKGKH
-814 RLTLR
+814 RLMLR

-824 HPQSKGTSCQIRQF
+824 HPQSKGTACQIRQF
-838 VVNDSCE
+838 VVNE

>member
-1 MKNAIVS
+1 MKNAIIS
-8 LLLLLMVT
+8 LFLLFITV
-16 QYVTAQKKVIKIAC
+16 QYVAAQKKVIKIAC

-78 HPYMKEE
+78 NPYMKEE
-85 RYRQALAYNP
+85 RYRQALDYNP

-121 METMIRTIRALPSK
+121 METMIRTLRALPSK

-155 STIVHGVMPVIDQL
+155 SIIVHGVMPVINRL
-169 AAKYRLKVIDLHTP
+169 AAKYGLKVIDLHTP

-193 HVHPNEKAAA
+193 NVHPNEKAAV
-203 RIARVIYRQLTGKE
+203 RIAQAIYRQLTGE
-217 APEHVSQP
+217 EPPAHVSQP
-225 FPGHKSKWQGF
+225 FPGLKGKWKGF
-236 DQYTFTYQDRQ
+236 DQYTFAYQDRE
-247 AIVVCPER
+247 AIVVCPKH
-255 AAAGNPWIWRPAFFG
+255 AATGNPWIWRPAFFG
-270 AFASVDEALLKRGFH
+270 AFASVDEELLRRGFH
-285 VVYYDL
+285 VAYYDL

-308 WNMVQMY
+308 WNMVRMY
-315 GLSPRV
+315 GLSPKV

-341 DKVACIYVDAPVCDV
+341 DKVACIYVDAPVCNV
-356 FSWPGRSSG
+356 FSWPGRSPE
-365 NAGLWKGMLDEWGL
+365 NAGLWKGLLEEWGL
-379 TEARMNTF
+379 TDDQMNSF
-387 PGNPIDRLKPL
+387 SGNPIDRLKPL
-398 ADARI
+398 ADAGI

-413 RVVPFSENSAVVRQ
+413 KVVPFSENSAIVRQ

-447 PHSLENPTPVVDF
+447 PHSLSDPAPVVDF
-460 IVRHQAGYEAGQCY
+460 IIRHQPGYEAKQCY
-474 TLRGNYQ
+474 TLRGDYR
-481 NSYRKFE
+481 NSYQMFE

-521 YTKFTFVAAGIPST
+521 YTKFTFIDAGIPST

-540 AFRLTDDVLS
+540 AFRLADDVLS
-550 KGKVDLL
+550 KAKVDLL

-568 GFSAIEQVRGMEGI
+568 GFNAIEQVRGMEGI
-582 VRHALVSNPSM
+582 VRHALLSNPSM

-602 DPFIPKLDKG
+602 DPFIPKLDGG

-625 NHYLLPSVNL
+625 NHYLIPSVNL
-635 ASEIAARM
+635 ATEIAARM
-643 RNGEFTWEQFGGTH
+643 REGEFNWEQFGGTH
-657 PNPLGH
+657 PKPLGH

-670 NKVLDEMYAPCATAK
+670 NKVLDEIYASCV
-685 DAAKPHALPAVP
+685 AAGPAVKPHVLPAVP
-697 LDAYSYTNGRLV
+697 LDGYSYTNGKLV
-709 DIRQAHIGKG
+709 DIRQAHINKG
-719 WQLVAP
+719 WQLVP
-725 WTPRLAAETRPG
+725 SWTPRLIAEARPG

-744 ETNRPGAKLTLDFE
+744 ETDRPGAKLTLDFE

-770 AAGILEYSVD
+770 AAGILEYSID

-805 DTELPMGKH
+805 DTELPKGKH
-814 RLTLR
+814 RLMLR

-824 HPQSKGTSCQIRQF
+824 HPQSKGTACQIRQF
-838 VVNDSCE
+838 VVNE

>member
-1 MKNAIVS
+1 MKNAIIS
-8 LLLLLMVT
+8 LFLLFIAV
-16 QYVTAQKKVIKIAC
+16 QYVAAQKKVIKIAC

-78 HPYMKEE
+78 NPYMKEE
-85 RYRQALAYNP
+85 RYRQALDYNP

-121 METMIRTIRALPSK
+121 METMIRTLRALPSK

-155 STIVHGVMPVIDQL
+155 SIIVHGVMPVINRL
-169 AAKYRLKVIDLHTP
+169 AAKYGLKVIDLHTP

-193 HVHPNEKAAA
+193 NVHPNEKAAV
-203 RIARVIYRQLTGKE
+203 RIAQAIYRQLTGE
-217 APEHVSQP
+217 EPPAHVSQP
-225 FPGHKSKWQGF
+225 FPGLKGKWKGF
-236 DQYTFTYQDRQ
+236 DQYTFAYQDRE
-247 AIVVCPER
+247 AIVVCPKH
-255 AAAGNPWIWRPAFFG
+255 AATGNPWIWRPAFFG
-270 AFASVDEALLKRGFH
+270 TFASVDEELLRRGFH

-308 WNMVQMY
+308 WNMVRMY
-315 GLSPRV
+315 GLSPKV

-341 DKVACIYVDAPVCDV
+341 DKVACIYVDAPVCNV
-356 FSWPGRSSG
+356 FSWPGRSPE
-365 NAGLWKGMLDEWGL
+365 NAGLWKGLLEEWGL
-379 TEARMNTF
+379 ADDQMNSF
-387 PGNPIDRLKPL
+387 SGNPIDRLKPL
-398 ADARI
+398 TDAGI

-413 RVVPFSENSAVVRQ
+413 KVVPFSENSAIVRQ

-447 PHSLENPTPVVDF
+447 PHSLSDPAPVVDF
-460 IVRHQAGYEAGQCY
+460 IIRHQPGYEAKQCY
-474 TLRGNYQ
+474 TLRGDYR
-481 NSYRKFE
+481 NSYQMFE

-521 YTKFTFVAAGIPST
+521 YTKFTFIDAGIPST

-540 AFRLTDDVLS
+540 AFRLADDVLS
-550 KGKVDLL
+550 KAKVDLL

-568 GFSAIEQVRGMEGI
+568 GFNAIEQVRGMEGI
-582 VRHALVSNPSM
+582 VRHALLSNPSM

-602 DPFIPKLDKG
+602 DPFIPKLDGG

-625 NHYLLPSVNL
+625 NHYLIPSVNL
-635 ASEIAARM
+635 ATEIAARM
-643 RNGEFTWEQFGGTH
+643 REGEFNWEQFGGTH
-657 PNPLGH
+657 PKPLGH

-670 NKVLDEMYAPCATAK
+670 NKVLDEMYASCIAAGTAV
-685 DAAKPHALPAVP
+685 KPHVLPAVP
-697 LDAYSYTNGRLV
+697 LDGYSYTNGKLV
-709 DIRQAHIGKG
+709 DIRQAHINKG
-719 WQLVAP
+719 WQLVP
-725 WTPRLAAETRPG
+725 SWTPRLIAETRPG

-744 ETNRPGAKLTLDFE
+744 ETDRPGAKLTLDFE

-770 AAGILEYSVD
+770 AAGILEYSID

-805 DTELPMGKH
+805 DTELPKGKH
-814 RLTLR
+814 RLMLR

-824 HPQSKGTSCQIRQF
+824 HPQSKGTACQIRQF
-838 VVNDSCE
+838 VVNE

>member
-1 MKNAIVS
+1 MKNAIIS
-8 LLLLLMVT
+8 LFLLFIAV
-16 QYVTAQKKVIKIAC
+16 QYVAAQKKVIKIAC

-78 HPYMKEE
+78 NPYMKEE
-85 RYRQALAYNP
+85 RYRQALDYNP

-121 METMIRTIRALPSK
+121 METMIRTLRALPSK

-155 STIVHGVMPVIDQL
+155 SIIVHGVMPVINRL
-169 AAKYRLKVIDLHTP
+169 AAKYGLKVIDLHTP

-193 HVHPNEKAAA
+193 NVHPNEKAAV
-203 RIARVIYRQLTGKE
+203 RIAQAIYRQLTGE
-217 APEHVSQP
+217 EPPAHVSQP
-225 FPGHKSKWQGF
+225 FPGLKGKWKGF
-236 DQYTFTYQDRQ
+236 DQYTFAYQDRE
-247 AIVVCPER
+247 AIVVCPKH
-255 AAAGNPWIWRPAFFG
+255 AATGNPWIWRPAFFG
-270 AFASVDEALLKRGFH
+270 AFASVDEELLRRGFH
-285 VVYYDL
+285 VAYYDL

-308 WNMVQMY
+308 WNMVRMY
-315 GLSPRV
+315 GLSPKV

-341 DKVACIYVDAPVCDV
+341 DKVACIYVDAPVCNV
-356 FSWPGRSSG
+356 FSWPGRSPE
-365 NAGLWKGMLDEWGL
+365 NAGLWKGLLEEWGL
-379 TEARMNTF
+379 TDDQMNSF
-387 PGNPIDRLKPL
+387 SGNPIDRLKPL
-398 ADARI
+398 ADAGI

-413 RVVPFSENSAVVRQ
+413 KVVPFSENSAIVRQ

-436 ELILKPGVDHH
+436 ELILKSGVDHH
-447 PHSLENPTPVVDF
+447 PHSLSDPAPVVDF
-460 IVRHQAGYEAGQCY
+460 IIRHQPGYEAKQCY
-474 TLRGNYQ
+474 TLRGDYR
-481 NSYRKFE
+481 NSYQMFE

-521 YTKFTFVAAGIPST
+521 YTKFTFIDAGIPST

-540 AFRLTDDVLS
+540 AFRLADDVLS
-550 KGKVDLL
+550 KAKVDLL

-568 GFSAIEQVRGMEGI
+568 GFNAIEQVRGMEGI
-582 VRHALVSNPSM
+582 VRHALLSNPSM

-602 DPFIPKLDKG
+602 DPFIPKLDGG

-625 NHYLLPSVNL
+625 NHYLIPSVNL
-635 ASEIAARM
+635 ATEIAARM
-643 RNGEFTWEQFGGTH
+643 REGEFTWEQFGGTH
-657 PNPLGH
+657 PKPLGH

-670 NKVLDEMYAPCATAK
+670 NKVLDEMYASCVAAGTAV
-685 DAAKPHALPAVP
+685 KPHVLPAVP
-697 LDAYSYTNGRLV
+697 LDGYSYTNGKLV
-709 DIRQAHIGKG
+709 DIRQAHINKG
-719 WQLVAP
+719 WQLVP
-725 WTPRLAAETRPG
+725 SWTPRLIAETRPG

-744 ETNRPGAKLTLDFE
+744 ETDRPGAKLTLDFE

-770 AAGILEYSVD
+770 AAGILEYSID

-805 DTELPMGKH
+805 DTELPKGKH
-814 RLTLR
+814 RLMLR

-824 HPQSKGTSCQIRQF
+824 HPQSKGTACQIRQF
-838 VVNDSCE
+838 VVNE

>member
-1 MKNAIVS
+1 MKNAIIS
-8 LLLLLMVT
+8 LFLLFIAV
-16 QYVTAQKKVIKIAC
+16 QYVAAQKKVIKIAC

-78 HPYMKEE
+78 NPYMKEE
-85 RYRQALAYNP
+85 RYRQALDYNP

-121 METMIRTIRALPSK
+121 METMIRTLRALPSK

-155 STIVHGVMPVIDQL
+155 SIIVHGVMPVINRL
-169 AAKYRLKVIDLHTP
+169 AAKYGLKVIDLHTP

-193 HVHPNEKAAA
+193 NVHPNEKAAV
-203 RIARVIYRQLTGKE
+203 RIAQAIYRQLTGE
-217 APEHVSQP
+217 EPPAHVSQP
-225 FPGHKSKWQGF
+225 FPGLKGKWKGF
-236 DQYTFTYQDRQ
+236 DQYTFAYQDRE
-247 AIVVCPER
+247 AIVVCPKH
-255 AAAGNPWIWRPAFFG
+255 AATGNPWIWRPAFFG
-270 AFASVDEALLKRGFH
+270 AFASVDEELLRRGFH
-285 VVYYDL
+285 VAYYDL

-308 WNMVQMY
+308 WNMVRMY
-315 GLSPRV
+315 GLSPKV

-341 DKVACIYVDAPVCDV
+341 DKVACIYVDAPVCNV
-356 FSWPGRSSG
+356 FSWPGRSPE
-365 NAGLWKGMLDEWGL
+365 NAGLWKGLLEEWGL
-379 TEARMNTF
+379 TDDQMNSF
-387 PGNPIDRLKPL
+387 SGNPIDRLKPL
-398 ADARI
+398 ADAGI

-413 RVVPFSENSAVVRQ
+413 KVVPFSENSAIVRQ

-447 PHSLENPTPVVDF
+447 PHSLSDPAPVVDF
-460 IVRHQAGYEAGQCY
+460 IIRHQPGYEAKQCY
-474 TLRGNYQ
+474 TLRGDYR
-481 NSYRKFE
+481 NSYQMFE

-521 YTKFTFVAAGIPST
+521 YTKFTFIDAGIPST

-540 AFRLTDDVLS
+540 AFRLADDVLS
-550 KGKVDLL
+550 KAKVDLL

-568 GFSAIEQVRGMEGI
+568 GFNAIEQVRGMEGI
-582 VRHALVSNPSM
+582 VRHALLSNPSM

-602 DPFIPKLDKG
+602 DPFIPKLDGG

-625 NHYLLPSVNL
+625 NHYLVPSVNL
-635 ASEIAARM
+635 ATEIAARM
-643 RNGEFTWEQFGGTH
+643 REGEFNWEQFGGTH
-657 PNPLGH
+657 PKPLGH
-663 AYYAATI
+663 AYYVATI
-670 NKVLDEMYAPCATAK
+670 NKVLDEIYASCVAAGTAV
-685 DAAKPHALPAVP
+685 KPHVLPAVP
-697 LDAYSYTNGRLV
+697 LDGYSYTNGKLV
-709 DIRQAHIGKG
+709 DIRQAHINKG
-719 WQLVAP
+719 WQLVP
-725 WTPRLAAETRPG
+725 SWTPRLIAETRPG

-744 ETNRPGAKLTLDFE
+744 ETDRPGAKLTLDFE

-770 AAGILEYSVD
+770 AAGILEYSID
-780 GAPFKKLDTFT
+780 GATFKKLDTFT

-805 DTELPMGKH
+805 DTELPKGKH
-814 RLTLR
+814 RLMLR

-824 HPQSKGTSCQIRQF
+824 HPQSKGTACQIRQF
-838 VVNDSCE
+838 VVNE

>member
-1 MKNAIVS
+1 MKNAIIS
-8 LLLLLMVT
+8 LFLLFIAV
-16 QYVTAQKKVIKIAC
+16 QYVAAQKKVIKIAC

-78 HPYMKEE
+78 NPYMKEE
-85 RYRQALAYNP
+85 RYRQALDYNP

-121 METMIRTIRALPSK
+121 METMIRTLRALPSK

-155 STIVHGVMPVIDQL
+155 SIIVHGVMPVINRL
-169 AAKYRLKVIDLHTP
+169 AAKYGLKVIDLHTP

-193 HVHPNEKAAA
+193 NVHPNEKAAV
-203 RIARVIYRQLTGKE
+203 RIAQAIYRQLTGE
-217 APEHVSQP
+217 EPPAHVSQP
-225 FPGHKSKWQGF
+225 FPGLKGKWKGF
-236 DQYTFTYQDRQ
+236 DQYTFAYQDRE
-247 AIVVCPER
+247 AIVVCPKH
-255 AAAGNPWIWRPAFFG
+255 AATGNPWIWRPAFFG
-270 AFASVDEALLKRGFH
+270 AFASVDEELLRRGFH
-285 VVYYDL
+285 VAYYDL

-308 WNMVQMY
+308 WNMVRMY
-315 GLSPRV
+315 GLSPKV

-341 DKVACIYVDAPVCDV
+341 DKVACIYVDAPVCNV
-356 FSWPGRSSG
+356 FSWPGRSPE
-365 NAGLWKGMLDEWGL
+365 NAGLWKGLLEEWGL
-379 TEARMNTF
+379 ADDQMNSF
-387 PGNPIDRLKPL
+387 SGNPIDRLKPL
-398 ADARI
+398 TDAGI

-413 RVVPFSENSAVVRQ
+413 KVVPFSENSAIVRQ

-447 PHSLENPTPVVDF
+447 PHSLSDPAPVVDF
-460 IVRHQAGYEAGQCY
+460 IIRHQPGYEAKQCY
-474 TLRGNYQ
+474 TLRGDYR
-481 NSYRKFE
+481 NSYQMFE

-521 YTKFTFVAAGIPST
+521 YTKFTFIDAGIPST

-540 AFRLTDDVLS
+540 AFRLADDVLS
-550 KGKVDLL
+550 KAKVDLL

-568 GFSAIEQVRGMEGI
+568 GFNAIEQVRGMEGI
-582 VRHALVSNPSM
+582 VRHALLSNPSM

-602 DPFIPKLDKG
+602 DPFIPKLDGG

-625 NHYLLPSVNL
+625 NHYLIPSVNL
-635 ASEIAARM
+635 ATEIAARM
-643 RNGEFTWEQFGGTH
+643 REGEFNWEQFGGTH
-657 PNPLGH
+657 PKPLGH

-670 NKVLDEMYAPCATAK
+670 NKVLDEMYASCV
-685 DAAKPHALPAVP
+685 AAGPAVKPHVLPAVP
-697 LDAYSYTNGRLV
+697 LDGYSYTNGKLV
-709 DIRQAHIGKG
+709 DIRQAHINKG
-719 WQLVAP
+719 WQLVP
-725 WTPRLAAETRPG
+725 SWTPRLIAETRPG

-744 ETNRPGAKLTLDFE
+744 ETDRPGAKLTLDFE

-770 AAGILEYSVD
+770 AAGILEYSID
-780 GAPFKKLDTFT
+780 GATFKKLDTFT

-805 DTELPMGKH
+805 DTELPKGKH
-814 RLTLR
+814 RLMLR

-824 HPQSKGTSCQIRQF
+824 HLQSKGTACQIRQF
-838 VVNDSCE
+838 VVNE

>member
-1 MKNAIVS
+1 MKNAIIS
-8 LLLLLMVT
+8 LFLLFIAV
-16 QYVTAQKKVIKIAC
+16 QYVAAQKKVIKIAC

-78 HPYMKEE
+78 NPYMKEE
-85 RYRQALAYNP
+85 RYRQALDYNP

-121 METMIRTIRALPSK
+121 METMIRTLRALPSK

-155 STIVHGVMPVIDQL
+155 SIIVHGVMPVINRL
-169 AAKYRLKVIDLHTP
+169 AAKYGLKVIDLHTP

-193 HVHPNEKAAA
+193 NVHPNEKAAV
-203 RIARVIYRQLTGKE
+203 RIAQAIYRQLTGE
-217 APEHVSQP
+217 EPPAHVSQP
-225 FPGHKSKWQGF
+225 FPGLKGKWKGF
-236 DQYTFTYQDRQ
+236 DQYTFAYQDRE
-247 AIVVCPER
+247 AIVVCPKH
-255 AAAGNPWIWRPAFFG
+255 AATGNPWIWRPAFFG
-270 AFASVDEALLKRGFH
+270 AFASVDEELLRRGFH
-285 VVYYDL
+285 VAYYDL

-308 WNMVQMY
+308 WNMVRMY
-315 GLSPRV
+315 GLSPKV

-341 DKVACIYVDAPVCDV
+341 DKVACIYVDAPVCNV
-356 FSWPGRSSG
+356 FSWPGRSPE
-365 NAGLWKGMLDEWGL
+365 NAGLWKGLLEEWGL
-379 TEARMNTF
+379 TDDQMNSF
-387 PGNPIDRLKPL
+387 SGNPIDRLKPL
-398 ADARI
+398 TDAGI

-413 RVVPFSENSAVVRQ
+413 KVVPFSENSAIVRQ

-447 PHSLENPTPVVDF
+447 PHSLSDPAPVVDF
-460 IVRHQAGYEAGQCY
+460 IIRHQPGYEAKQCY
-474 TLRGNYQ
+474 TLRGDYR
-481 NSYRKFE
+481 NSYQMFE

-521 YTKFTFVAAGIPST
+521 YTKFTFIDAGIPST

-540 AFRLTDDVLS
+540 AFRLADDVLS
-550 KGKVDLL
+550 KAKVDLL

-568 GFSAIEQVRGMEGI
+568 GFNAIEQVRGMEGI
-582 VRHALVSNPSM
+582 VRHALLSNPSM

-602 DPFIPKLDKG
+602 DPFIPKLDGG

-625 NHYLLPSVNL
+625 NHYLIPSVNL
-635 ASEIAARM
+635 ATEIAARM
-643 RNGEFTWEQFGGTH
+643 REGEFNWEQFGGTH
-657 PNPLGH
+657 PKPLGH

-670 NKVLDEMYAPCATAK
+670 NKVLDEMYASCV
-685 DAAKPHALPAVP
+685 AAGPAVKPHVLPAVP
-697 LDAYSYTNGRLV
+697 LDGYSYTNGKLV
-709 DIRQAHIGKG
+709 DIRQAHINKG
-719 WQLVAP
+719 WQLVP
-725 WTPRLAAETRPG
+725 SWTPRLIAETRPG

-744 ETNRPGAKLTLDFE
+744 ETDRPGAKLTLDFE

-770 AAGILEYSVD
+770 AAGILEYSID
-780 GAPFKKLDTFT
+780 GATFKKLDTFT

-805 DTELPMGKH
+805 DTELPKGKH
-814 RLTLR
+814 RLMLR

-824 HPQSKGTSCQIRQF
+824 HPQSKGTACQIRQF
-838 VVNDSCE
+838 VVNE

>member
-1 MKNAIVS
+1 MKNAIIS
-8 LLLLLMVT
+8 LFLLFIAV
-16 QYVTAQKKVIKIAC
+16 QYVAAQKKVIKIAC

-78 HPYMKEE
+78 NPYMKEE
-85 RYRQALAYNP
+85 RYRQALDYNP

-121 METMIRTIRALPSK
+121 METMIRTLRALPSK

-155 STIVHGVMPVIDQL
+155 SIIVHGVMPVINRL
-169 AAKYRLKVIDLHTP
+169 AAKYGLKVIDLHTP

-193 HVHPNEKAAA
+193 NVHPNEKAAV
-203 RIARVIYRQLTGKE
+203 RIAQAIYRQLTGE
-217 APEHVSQP
+217 EPPAHVSQP
-225 FPGHKSKWQGF
+225 FPGLKGKWKGF
-236 DQYTFTYQDRQ
+236 DQYTFAYQDRE
-247 AIVVCPER
+247 AIVVCPKH
-255 AAAGNPWIWRPAFFG
+255 AATGNPWIWRPAFFG
-270 AFASVDEALLKRGFH
+270 AFASVDEELLRRGFH
-285 VVYYDL
+285 VAYYDL

-308 WNMVQMY
+308 WNMVRMY
-315 GLSPRV
+315 GLSPKV

-341 DKVACIYVDAPVCDV
+341 DKVACIYVDAPVCNV
-356 FSWPGRSSG
+356 FSWPGRSPE
-365 NAGLWKGMLDEWGL
+365 NAGLWKGLLEEWGL
-379 TEARMNTF
+379 TDDQMNSF
-387 PGNPIDRLKPL
+387 SGNPIDRLKPL

-413 RVVPFSENSAVVRQ
+413 KVVPFSENSAIVRQ

-436 ELILKPGVDHH
+436 ELILKSGVDHH
-447 PHSLENPTPVVDF
+447 PHSLSDPAPVVDF
-460 IVRHQAGYEAGQCY
+460 IIRHQPGYEAKQCY
-474 TLRGNYQ
+474 TLRGDYR
-481 NSYRKFE
+481 NSYQMFE

-510 MICEDLKQRFP
+510 MICEDLKQRFL
-521 YTKFTFVAAGIPST
+521 YTKFTFIDAGIPST

-540 AFRLTDDVLS
+540 AFRLADDVLS
-550 KGKVDLL
+550 KAKVDLL

-568 GFSAIEQVRGMEGI
+568 GFNAIEQVRGMEGI
-582 VRHALVSNPSM
+582 VRHALLSNPSM

-602 DPFIPKLDKG
+602 DPFIPKLDGG

-625 NHYLLPSVNL
+625 NHYLIPSVNL
-635 ASEIAARM
+635 ATEIAARM
-643 RNGEFTWEQFGGTH
+643 REGEFNWEQFGGTH
-657 PNPLGH
+657 PKPLGH

-670 NKVLDEMYAPCATAK
+670 NKVLDEMYASCVAAGTAV
-685 DAAKPHALPAVP
+685 KPHVLPAVP
-697 LDAYSYTNGRLV
+697 LDGYSYINGKLV
-709 DIRQAHIGKG
+709 DIRQAHINKG
-719 WQLVAP
+719 WQLVP
-725 WTPRLAAETRPG
+725 SWTPRLIAETRPG

-744 ETNRPGAKLTLDFE
+744 ETDRPGAKLTLDFE

-770 AAGILEYSVD
+770 AAGILEYSID

-805 DTELPMGKH
+805 DTELPKGKH
-814 RLTLR
+814 RLMLR

-824 HPQSKGTSCQIRQF
+824 HPQSKGTACQIRQF
-838 VVNDSCE
+838 VVNE

>member
-1 MKNAIVS
+1 MKNAIIS
-8 LLLLLMVT
+8 LFLLFIAV
-16 QYVTAQKKVIKIAC
+16 QYVAAQKKVIKIAC

-78 HPYMKEE
+78 NPYMKEE
-85 RYRQALAYNP
+85 RYRQALDYNP

-121 METMIRTIRALPSK
+121 METMIRTLRALPSK

-155 STIVHGVMPVIDQL
+155 SIIVHGVMPVINRL
-169 AAKYRLKVIDLHTP
+169 AAKYGLKVIDLHTP

-193 HVHPNEKAAA
+193 NVHPNEKAAV
-203 RIARVIYRQLTGKE
+203 RIAQAIYRQLTGE
-217 APEHVSQP
+217 EPPAHVSQP
-225 FPGHKSKWQGF
+225 FPGLKGKWKGF
-236 DQYTFTYQDRQ
+236 DQYTFAYQDRE
-247 AIVVCPER
+247 AIVVCPKH
-255 AAAGNPWIWRPAFFG
+255 AATGNPWIWRPAFFG
-270 AFASVDEALLKRGFH
+270 AFASVDEELLRRGFH
-285 VVYYDL
+285 VAYYDL

-308 WNMVQMY
+308 WNMVRMY
-315 GLSPRV
+315 GLSPKV

-341 DKVACIYVDAPVCDV
+341 DKVACIYVDAPVCNV
-356 FSWPGRSSG
+356 FSWPGRSPE
-365 NAGLWKGMLDEWGL
+365 NAGLWKGLLEEWGL
-379 TEARMNTF
+379 TDDQMNSF
-387 PGNPIDRLKPL
+387 SGNPIDRLKPL
-398 ADARI
+398 ADAGI

-413 RVVPFSENSAVVRQ
+413 KVVPFSENSAIVRQ

-447 PHSLENPTPVVDF
+447 PHSLSDPAPVVDF
-460 IVRHQAGYEAGQCY
+460 IIRHQPGYEAKQCY
-474 TLRGNYQ
+474 TLRGDYR
-481 NSYRKFE
+481 NSYQMFE

-521 YTKFTFVAAGIPST
+521 YTKFTFIDAGIPSM

-540 AFRLTDDVLS
+540 AFRLADDVLS
-550 KGKVDLL
+550 KAKVDLL

-568 GFSAIEQVRGMEGI
+568 GFNAIEQVRGMEGI
-582 VRHALVSNPSM
+582 VRHALLSNPSM

-602 DPFIPKLDKG
+602 DPFIPKLDGG

-625 NHYLLPSVNL
+625 NHYLIPSVNL
-635 ASEIAARM
+635 ATEIAARM
-643 RNGEFTWEQFGGTH
+643 REGEFNWEQFGGTH
-657 PNPLGH
+657 PKPLGH

-670 NKVLDEMYAPCATAK
+670 NKVLDEIYASCV
-685 DAAKPHALPAVP
+685 AAGPAVKPHVLPAVP
-697 LDAYSYTNGRLV
+697 LDGYSYTNGKLV
-709 DIRQAHIGKG
+709 DIRQAHINKG
-719 WQLVAP
+719 WQLVP
-725 WTPRLAAETRPG
+725 SWTPRLIAETRPG

-744 ETNRPGAKLTLDFE
+744 ETDRPGAKLTLDFE

-770 AAGILEYSVD
+770 AAGILEYSID

-805 DTELPMGKH
+805 DTELPKGKH
-814 RLTLR
+814 RLMFR

-824 HPQSKGTSCQIRQF
+824 HPQSKGTACQIRQF
-838 VVNDSCE
+838 VVNE

>member
-1 MKNAIVS
+1 MKNAIIS
-8 LLLLLMVT
+8 LFLLFIAV
-16 QYVTAQKKVIKIAC
+16 QYVAAQKKVIKIAC

-78 HPYMKEE
+78 NPYMKEE
-85 RYRQALAYNP
+85 RYRQALDYNP

-121 METMIRTIRALPSK
+121 METMIRTLRALPSK

-155 STIVHGVMPVIDQL
+155 SIIVHGVMPVINRL
-169 AAKYRLKVIDLHTP
+169 AAKYGLKVIDLHTP

-193 HVHPNEKAAA
+193 NVHPNEKAAV
-203 RIARVIYRQLTGKE
+203 RIAQAIYRQLTGE
-217 APEHVSQP
+217 EPPAHVSQP
-225 FPGHKSKWQGF
+225 FPGLKGKWKGF
-236 DQYTFTYQDRQ
+236 DQYTFAYQDRE
-247 AIVVCPER
+247 AIVVCPKH
-255 AAAGNPWIWRPAFFG
+255 AATGNPWIWRPAFFG
-270 AFASVDEALLKRGFH
+270 AFASVDEELLRRGFH
-285 VVYYDL
+285 VAYYAL

-308 WNMVQMY
+308 WNMVRMY
-315 GLSPRV
+315 GLSPKV

-341 DKVACIYVDAPVCDV
+341 DKVACIYVDAPVCNV
-356 FSWPGRSSG
+356 FSWPGRSPE
-365 NAGLWKGMLDEWGL
+365 NAGLWKGLLEEWGL
-379 TEARMNTF
+379 TDDQMNSF
-387 PGNPIDRLKPL
+387 SGNPIDRLKPL
-398 ADARI
+398 ADAGI

-413 RVVPFSENSAVVRQ
+413 KVVPFSENSAIVRQ

-447 PHSLENPTPVVDF
+447 PHSLSDPAPVVDF
-460 IVRHQAGYEAGQCY
+460 IIRHQPGYEAKQCY
-474 TLRGNYQ
+474 TLRGDYR
-481 NSYRKFE
+481 NSYQMFE

-521 YTKFTFVAAGIPST
+521 YTKFTFIDAGIPST

-540 AFRLTDDVLS
+540 AFRLADDVLS
-550 KGKVDLL
+550 KAKVDLL

-568 GFSAIEQVRGMEGI
+568 GFNAIEQVRGMEGI
-582 VRHALVSNPSM
+582 VRHALLSNPSM

-602 DPFIPKLDKG
+602 DPFIPKLDGG

-625 NHYLLPSVNL
+625 NHYLIPSVNL
-635 ASEIAARM
+635 ATEIAARM
-643 RNGEFTWEQFGGTH
+643 REGEFNWEQFGGTH
-657 PNPLGH
+657 PKPLGH

-670 NKVLDEMYAPCATAK
+670 NKVLDEIYASCV
-685 DAAKPHALPAVP
+685 AAGPAVKPHVLPAVP
-697 LDAYSYTNGRLV
+697 LDGYSYTNGKLV
-709 DIRQAHIGKG
+709 DIRQAHINKG
-719 WQLVAP
+719 WQLVP
-725 WTPRLAAETRPG
+725 SWTPRLIAEARPG

-744 ETNRPGAKLTLDFE
+744 ETDRPGAKLTLDFE

-770 AAGILEYSVD
+770 AAGILEYSID

-805 DTELPMGKH
+805 DTELPKGKH
-814 RLTLR
+814 RLMLR

-824 HPQSKGTSCQIRQF
+824 HPQSKGTACQIRQF
-838 VVNDSCE
+838 VVNE

>member
-1 MKNAIVS
+1 MKNAIIS
-8 LLLLLMVT
+8 LFLLFITV
-16 QYVTAQKKVIKIAC
+16 QYVAAQKKVIKIAC

-78 HPYMKEE
+78 NPYMKEE
-85 RYRQALAYNP
+85 RYRQALDYNP

-121 METMIRTIRALPSK
+121 METMIRTLRALPSK

-155 STIVHGVMPVIDQL
+155 SIIVHGVMPVINRL
-169 AAKYRLKVIDLHTP
+169 AAKYGLKVIDLHTP

-193 HVHPNEKAAA
+193 NVHPNEKAAV
-203 RIARVIYRQLTGKE
+203 RIAQAIYRQLTGE
-217 APEHVSQP
+217 EPPAHVSQP
-225 FPGHKSKWQGF
+225 FPGLKGKWKGF
-236 DQYTFTYQDRQ
+236 DQYTFAYQDRE
-247 AIVVCPER
+247 AIVVCPKH
-255 AAAGNPWIWRPAFFG
+255 AATGNPWIWRPAFFG
-270 AFASVDEALLKRGFH
+270 AFASVDEELLRRGFH
-285 VVYYDL
+285 VAYYDL

-308 WNMVQMY
+308 WNMVRMY
-315 GLSPRV
+315 GLSPKV

-341 DKVACIYVDAPVCDV
+341 DKVACIYVDAPVCNV
-356 FSWPGRSSG
+356 LSWPGRSPE
-365 NAGLWKGMLDEWGL
+365 NAGLWKGLLEEWGL
-379 TEARMNTF
+379 TDDQMNSF
-387 PGNPIDRLKPL
+387 SGNPIDRLKPL

-413 RVVPFSENSAVVRQ
+413 KVVPSSEISAIVRQ

-447 PHSLENPTPVVDF
+447 PHSLSDPAPVVDF
-460 IVRHQAGYEAGQCY
+460 IIRHQPGYEAKQCY
-474 TLRGNYQ
+474 TLRGDYR
-481 NSYRKFE
+481 NSYQMFE

-521 YTKFTFVAAGIPST
+521 YTKFTFIDAGIPST

-540 AFRLTDDVLS
+540 AFRLADDVLS
-550 KGKVDLL
+550 KAKVDLL

-568 GFSAIEQVRGMEGI
+568 GFNAIEQVRGMEGI
-582 VRHALVSNPSM
+582 VRHALLSNSSM

-602 DPFIPKLDKG
+602 DPFIPKLDGG

-625 NHYLLPSVNL
+625 NHYLVPSVNL
-635 ASEIAARM
+635 ATEIAARM
-643 RNGEFTWEQFGGTH
+643 REGEFNWEQFGGTH
-657 PNPLGH
+657 PKPLGH
-663 AYYAATI
+663 AYYVATI
-670 NKVLDEMYAPCATAK
+670 NKVLDEMYASCVAAGTAV
-685 DAAKPHALPAVP
+685 KPHMLPAVP
-697 LDAYSYTNGRLV
+697 LDGYSYTNGKLV
-709 DIRQAHIGKG
+709 DIRQAHINKG
-719 WQLVAP
+719 WQLVP
-725 WTPRLAAETRPG
+725 SWTPRLIAETRPG

-744 ETNRPGAKLTLDFE
+744 ETDRPGAKLTLDFE

-770 AAGILEYSVD
+770 AAGILEYSID
-780 GAPFKKLDTFT
+780 GATFKKLDTFT

-805 DTELPMGKH
+805 DTELPKGKH
-814 RLTLR
+814 RLMLR

-824 HPQSKGTSCQIRQF
+824 HPQSKGTACQIRQF
-838 VVNDSCE
+838 VVNE

>member
-1 MKNAIVS
+1 MKNAIIS
-8 LLLLLMVT
+8 LFLLFIAV
-16 QYVTAQKKVIKIAC
+16 QYVAAQKKVIKIAC

-78 HPYMKEE
+78 NPYMKEE
-85 RYRQALAYNP
+85 RYRQALDYNP

-121 METMIRTIRALPSK
+121 METMIRTLRALPSK

-155 STIVHGVMPVIDQL
+155 SIIVHGVMPVINRL
-169 AAKYRLKVIDLHTP
+169 AAKYGLKVIDLHTP

-193 HVHPNEKAAA
+193 NVHPNEKAAV
-203 RIARVIYRQLTGKE
+203 RIAQAIYRQLTGE
-217 APEHVSQP
+217 EPPAHVSQP
-225 FPGHKSKWQGF
+225 FPGLKGKWKGF
-236 DQYTFTYQDRQ
+236 DQYTFAYQDRE
-247 AIVVCPER
+247 AIVVCPKH
-255 AAAGNPWIWRPAFFG
+255 AATGNPWIWRPAFFG
-270 AFASVDEALLKRGFH
+270 AFASVDEELLRRGFH
-285 VVYYDL
+285 VAYYDL

-308 WNMVQMY
+308 WNMVRMY
-315 GLSPRV
+315 GLSPKV

-341 DKVACIYVDAPVCDV
+341 DKVACIYVDAPVCNV
-356 FSWPGRSSG
+356 FSWPGRSPE
-365 NAGLWKGMLDEWGL
+365 NAGLWKGLLEEWGL
-379 TEARMNTF
+379 TDDQMNSF
-387 PGNPIDRLKPL
+387 SGNPIDRLKPL
-398 ADARI
+398 ADAGI

-413 RVVPFSENSAVVRQ
+413 KVVPFSENSAIVRQ

-447 PHSLENPTPVVDF
+447 PHSLSDPAPVVDF
-460 IVRHQAGYEAGQCY
+460 IIRHQPGYEAKQCY
-474 TLRGNYQ
+474 TLRGDYR
-481 NSYRKFE
+481 NSYQMFE

-521 YTKFTFVAAGIPST
+521 YTKFTFIDAGIPST

-540 AFRLTDDVLS
+540 AFRLADDVLS
-550 KGKVDLL
+550 KAKVDLL

-568 GFSAIEQVRGMEGI
+568 GFNAIEQVRGMEGI
-582 VRHALVSNPSM
+582 VRHALLSNPSM

-602 DPFIPKLDKG
+602 DPFIPKLDGG

-625 NHYLLPSVNL
+625 NHYLIPSVNL
-635 ASEIAARM
+635 ATEIAARM
-643 RNGEFTWEQFGGTH
+643 REGEFNWEQFGGTH
-657 PNPLGH
+657 PKPLGH

-670 NKVLDEMYAPCATAK
+670 NKVLDEIYASCV
-685 DAAKPHALPAVP
+685 AAGPAVKPHVLPAVP
-697 LDAYSYTNGRLV
+697 LDGYSYTNGKLV
-709 DIRQAHIGKG
+709 DIRQAHINKG
-719 WQLVAP
+719 WQLVP
-725 WTPRLAAETRPG
+725 SWTPRLIAETRPG

-744 ETNRPGAKLTLDFE
+744 ETDRPGAKLTLDFE

-770 AAGILEYSVD
+770 AAGILEYSID

-805 DTELPMGKH
+805 DTELPKGKH
-814 RLTLR
+814 RLMLR

-824 HPQSKGTSCQIRQF
+824 HPQSKGTACQIRQF
-838 VVNDSCE
+838 VVNE

>member
-1 MKNAIVS
+1 MKNAIIS
-8 LLLLLMVT
+8 LFLLFITV
-16 QYVTAQKKVIKIAC
+16 QYVAAQKKVIKIAC

-78 HPYMKEE
+78 NPYMKEE
-85 RYRQALAYNP
+85 RYRQALDYNP

-121 METMIRTIRALPSK
+121 METMIRTLRALPSK

-155 STIVHGVMPVIDQL
+155 SIIVHGVMPVINRL
-169 AAKYRLKVIDLHTP
+169 AAKYGLKVIDLHTP

-193 HVHPNEKAAA
+193 NVHPNEKAAV
-203 RIARVIYRQLTGKE
+203 RIAQAIYRQLTGE
-217 APEHVSQP
+217 EPPAHVSQP
-225 FPGHKSKWQGF
+225 FPGLKGKWKGF
-236 DQYTFTYQDRQ
+236 DQYTFAYQDRE
-247 AIVVCPER
+247 AIVVCPKH
-255 AAAGNPWIWRPAFFG
+255 AATGNPWIWRPAFFG
-270 AFASVDEALLKRGFH
+270 AFASVDEELLRRGFH
-285 VVYYDL
+285 VAYYDL

-308 WNMVQMY
+308 WNMVRMY
-315 GLSPRV
+315 GLSPKV

-335 WAADHP
+335 WAADHL
-341 DKVACIYVDAPVCDV
+341 DKVACIYVDAPVCNV
-356 FSWPGRSSG
+356 FSWPGRSPE
-365 NAGLWKGMLDEWGL
+365 NVGLWKGLLEEWGL
-379 TEARMNTF
+379 TDDQMNSF
-387 PGNPIDRLKPL
+387 SGNPIDRLKPL
-398 ADARI
+398 ADAGI

-413 RVVPFSENSAVVRQ
+413 KVVPFSENSAIVRQ

-447 PHSLENPTPVVDF
+447 PHSLSDPAPVVDF
-460 IVRHQAGYEAGQCY
+460 IIRHQPGYEAKQCY
-474 TLRGNYQ
+474 TLRGDYR
-481 NSYRKFE
+481 NSYQMFE

-521 YTKFTFVAAGIPST
+521 YTKFTFIDAGIPST

-540 AFRLTDDVLS
+540 AFRLADDVLS

-568 GFSAIEQVRGMEGI
+568 GFNAIEQVRGMEGI
-582 VRHALVSNPSM
+582 VRHALLSNPSM

-602 DPFIPKLDKG
+602 DPFIPKLDGG

-625 NHYLLPSVNL
+625 NHYLIPSVNL
-635 ASEIAARM
+635 ATEIAARM
-643 RNGEFTWEQFGGTH
+643 REGEFTWEQFGGTH
-657 PNPLGH
+657 PKPLGH

-670 NKVLDEMYAPCATAK
+670 NKVLDEMYASCIAAGTAV
-685 DAAKPHALPAVP
+685 KPHVLPAVP
-697 LDAYSYTNGRLV
+697 LDGYSYTNGELV
-709 DIRQAHIGKG
+709 DIRQAHINKG
-719 WQLVAP
+719 WQLIP
-725 WTPRLAAETRPG
+725 SWTPRLIAETRPG

-744 ETNRPGAKLTLDFE
+744 ETDRPGAKLTLDFE

-805 DTELPMGKH
+805 DTELPKGKH
-814 RLTLR
+814 RLMLR

-824 HPQSKGTSCQIRQF
+824 HPQSKGTACQIRQF
-838 VVNDSCE
+838 VVNE

>member
-1 MKNAIVS
+1 MKNAIIS
-8 LLLLLMVT
+8 LFLLFIAV
-16 QYVTAQKKVIKIAC
+16 QYVAAQKKVIKIAC

-78 HPYMKEE
+78 NPYMKEE
-85 RYRQALAYNP
+85 RYRQALDYNP

-121 METMIRTIRALPSK
+121 METMIRTLRALPSK

-155 STIVHGVMPVIDQL
+155 SIIVHGVMPVINRL
-169 AAKYRLKVIDLHTP
+169 AAKYGLKVIDLHTP

-193 HVHPNEKAAA
+193 NVHPNEKAAV
-203 RIARVIYRQLTGKE
+203 RIAQAIYRQLTGE
-217 APEHVSQP
+217 EPPAHVSQP
-225 FPGHKSKWQGF
+225 FPGLKGKWKGF
-236 DQYTFTYQDRQ
+236 DQYTFAYQDRE
-247 AIVVCPER
+247 AIVVCPKH
-255 AAAGNPWIWRPAFFG
+255 AATGNPWIWRPAFFG
-270 AFASVDEALLKRGFH
+270 AFASVDEELLRRGFH
-285 VVYYDL
+285 VAYYDL

-308 WNMVQMY
+308 WNMVRMY
-315 GLSPRV
+315 GLSPKV

-341 DKVACIYVDAPVCDV
+341 DKVACIYVDAPVCNV
-356 FSWPGRSSG
+356 FSWPGRSPE
-365 NAGLWKGMLDEWGL
+365 NAGLWKGLLEEWGL
-379 TEARMNTF
+379 TDDQMNSF
-387 PGNPIDRLKPL
+387 SGNPIDRLKPL
-398 ADARI
+398 ADAGI

-413 RVVPFSENSAVVRQ
+413 KVVPFSENSAIVRQ

-447 PHSLENPTPVVDF
+447 PHSLSDPAPVVDF
-460 IVRHQAGYEAGQCY
+460 IIRHQPGYEAKQCY
-474 TLRGNYQ
+474 TLRGDYR
-481 NSYRKFE
+481 NSYQMFE

-521 YTKFTFVAAGIPST
+521 YTKFTFIDAGIPST

-540 AFRLTDDVLS
+540 AFRLADDVLS
-550 KGKVDLL
+550 KAKVDLL

-568 GFSAIEQVRGMEGI
+568 GFNAIEQVRGMEGI
-582 VRHALVSNPSM
+582 VRHALLSNPSM

-602 DPFIPKLDKG
+602 DPFIPKLDGG

-625 NHYLLPSVNL
+625 NHYLIPSVNL
-635 ASEIAARM
+635 ATEIAARM
-643 RNGEFTWEQFGGTH
+643 REGEFNWEQFGGTH
-657 PNPLGH
+657 PKPLGH

-670 NKVLDEMYAPCATAK
+670 NKVLDEMYASCV
-685 DAAKPHALPAVP
+685 AAGPAVKPHVLPAVP
-697 LDAYSYTNGRLV
+697 LDGYSYTNGKLV
-709 DIRQAHIGKG
+709 DIRQAHINKG
-719 WQLVAP
+719 WQLVP
-725 WTPRLAAETRPG
+725 SWTPRLIAETRPG

-744 ETNRPGAKLTLDFE
+744 ETDRPGAKLTLDFE

-770 AAGILEYSVD
+770 AAGILEYSID

-791 AWSGGLYIPWVYMF
+791 VWSGGLYIPWVYMF
-805 DTELPMGKH
+805 DTELPKGKH
-814 RLTLR
+814 RLMLR

-824 HPQSKGTSCQIRQF
+824 HPQSKGTACQIRQF
-838 VVNDSCE
+838 VVNE

>member
-1 MKNAIVS
+1 MKNAIIS
-8 LLLLLMVT
+8 LFLLFIAV
-16 QYVTAQKKVIKIAC
+16 QYVAAQKKVIKIAC

-78 HPYMKEE
+78 NPYMKEE
-85 RYRQALAYNP
+85 RYRQALDYNP

-121 METMIRTIRALPSK
+121 METMIRTLRALPSK

-155 STIVHGVMPVIDQL
+155 SIIVHGVMPVINRL
-169 AAKYRLKVIDLHTP
+169 AAKYGLKVIDLHTP

-193 HVHPNEKAAA
+193 NVHPNEKAAV
-203 RIARVIYRQLTGKE
+203 RIAQAIYRQLTGE
-217 APEHVSQP
+217 EPPAHVSQP
-225 FPGHKSKWQGF
+225 FPGLEGKWKGF
-236 DQYTFTYQDRQ
+236 DQYTFAYQDRE
-247 AIVVCPER
+247 AIVVCPKH
-255 AAAGNPWIWRPAFFG
+255 AATGNPWIWRPAFFG
-270 AFASVDEALLKRGFH
+270 AFASVDEELLRRGFH
-285 VVYYDL
+285 VAYYDL

-308 WNMVQMY
+308 WNMVRMY
-315 GLSPRV
+315 GLSPKV

-341 DKVACIYVDAPVCDV
+341 DKVACIYVDAPVCNV
-356 FSWPGRSSG
+356 FSWPGRSPE
-365 NAGLWKGMLDEWGL
+365 NAGLWKGLLEEWGL
-379 TEARMNTF
+379 TDDQMNSF
-387 PGNPIDRLKPL
+387 SGNPIDRLKPL
-398 ADARI
+398 TDAGI

-413 RVVPFSENSAVVRQ
+413 KVVPFSENSAIVRQ

-447 PHSLENPTPVVDF
+447 PHSLSDPAPVVDF
-460 IVRHQAGYEAGQCY
+460 IIRHQPGYEAKQCY
-474 TLRGNYQ
+474 TLRGDYR
-481 NSYRKFE
+481 NSYQMFE

-521 YTKFTFVAAGIPST
+521 YTKFTFIDAGIPST

-540 AFRLTDDVLS
+540 AFRLADDVLS
-550 KGKVDLL
+550 KAKVDLL

-568 GFSAIEQVRGMEGI
+568 GFNAIEQVRGMEGI
-582 VRHALVSNPSM
+582 VRHALLSNPSM

-602 DPFIPKLDKG
+602 DPFIPKLDGG

-625 NHYLLPSVNL
+625 NHYLIPSVNL
-635 ASEIAARM
+635 ATEIAARM
-643 RNGEFTWEQFGGTH
+643 REGEFNWEQFGGTH
-657 PNPLGH
+657 PKPLGH

-670 NKVLDEMYAPCATAK
+670 NKVLDEMYASCV
-685 DAAKPHALPAVP
+685 AAGPAVKPHVLPAVP
-697 LDAYSYTNGRLV
+697 LDGYSYTNGKLV
-709 DIRQAHIGKG
+709 DIRQAHINKG
-719 WQLVAP
+719 WQLVP
-725 WTPRLAAETRPG
+725 SWTPRLIAETRPG

-744 ETNRPGAKLTLDFE
+744 ETDRPGAKLTLDFE

-770 AAGILEYSVD
+770 AAGILEYSID
-780 GAPFKKLDTFT
+780 GATFKKLDTFT

-805 DTELPMGKH
+805 DTELPKGKH
-814 RLTLR
+814 RLMLR

-824 HPQSKGTSCQIRQF
+824 HPQSKGTACQIRQF
-838 VVNDSCE
+838 VVNE

>member
-1 MKNAIVS
+1 
-8 LLLLLMVT
+8 
-16 QYVTAQKKVIKIAC
+16 
-30 IGNSITYGVG
+30 
-40 TRNPAKDSYP
+40 
-50 AVLGQMLGDGYEV
+50 
-63 RNFGVSARTMLMKGD
+63 
-78 HPYMKEE
+78 
-85 RYRQALAYNP
+85 
-95 DIVTIKLGTNDTKPQ
+95 
-110 NWRYKSDFKKD
+110 
-121 METMIRTIRALPSK
+121 
-135 PEIYLCYPIP
+135 
-145 AYAVQWGIND
+145 
-155 STIVHGVMPVIDQL
+155 
-169 AAKYRLKVIDLHTP
+169 
-183 LTGMKECFAD
+183 
-193 HVHPNEKAAA
+193 
-203 RIARVIYRQLTGKE
+203 
-217 APEHVSQP
+217 
-225 FPGHKSKWQGF
+225 
-236 DQYTFTYQDRQ
+236 
-247 AIVVCPER
+247 
-255 AAAGNPWIWRPAFFG
+255 
-270 AFASVDEALLKRGFH
+270 
-285 VVYYDL
+285 
-291 THLYGS
+291 
-297 PRARKSGTDFY
+297 
-308 WNMVQMY
+308 MY

-521 YTKFTFVAAGIPST
+521 YTKFTFVTAGIPST

-643 RNGEFTWEQFGGTH
+643 RSGEFTWEQFGGTH

>member
-1 MKNAIVS
+1 MKNAIIS
-8 LLLLLMVT
+8 LFLLFIAV
-16 QYVTAQKKVIKIAC
+16 QYVAAQKKVIKIAC

-78 HPYMKEE
+78 NPYMKEE
-85 RYRQALAYNP
+85 RYRQALDYNP

-121 METMIRTIRALPSK
+121 METMIRTLRALPSK

-155 STIVHGVMPVIDQL
+155 SIIVHGVMPVINRL
-169 AAKYRLKVIDLHTP
+169 AAKYGLKVIDLHTP

-193 HVHPNEKAAA
+193 NVHPNEKAAV
-203 RIARVIYRQLTGKE
+203 RIAQAIYRQLTGE
-217 APEHVSQP
+217 EPPAHVSQP
-225 FPGHKSKWQGF
+225 FPGLKGKWKGF
-236 DQYTFTYQDRQ
+236 DQYTFAYQDRE
-247 AIVVCPER
+247 AIVVCPKH
-255 AAAGNPWIWRPAFFG
+255 AATGNPWIWRPAFFG
-270 AFASVDEALLKRGFH
+270 AFASVDEELLRRGFH
-285 VVYYDL
+285 VAYYDL

-308 WNMVQMY
+308 WNMVRMY
-315 GLSPRV
+315 GLSPKV

-341 DKVACIYVDAPVCDV
+341 DKVACIYVDAPVCNV
-356 FSWPGRSSG
+356 FSWPGRSPE
-365 NAGLWKGMLDEWGL
+365 NAGLWKGLLEEWGL
-379 TEARMNTF
+379 TDDQMNSF
-387 PGNPIDRLKPL
+387 SGNPIDRLKPL
-398 ADARI
+398 ADAGI

-413 RVVPFSENSAVVRQ
+413 KVVPFSENSAIVRQ

-436 ELILKPGVDHH
+436 ELILKPGVHHH
-447 PHSLENPTPVVDF
+447 PHSLSDPAPVVDF
-460 IVRHQAGYEAGQCY
+460 IIRHQPGYEAKQCY
-474 TLRGNYQ
+474 TLRGDYR
-481 NSYRKFE
+481 NSYQMFE

-521 YTKFTFVAAGIPST
+521 YTKFTFIDAGIPST

-540 AFRLTDDVLS
+540 AFRLADDVLS
-550 KGKVDLL
+550 KAKVDLL

-568 GFSAIEQVRGMEGI
+568 GFNAIEQVRGMEGI
-582 VRHALVSNPSM
+582 VRHALLSNPSM

-602 DPFIPKLDKG
+602 DPFIPKLDGG

-625 NHYLLPSVNL
+625 NHYLIPSVNL
-635 ASEIAARM
+635 ATEIAARM
-643 RNGEFTWEQFGGTH
+643 REGEFNWEQFGGTH
-657 PNPLGH
+657 PKPLGH
-663 AYYAATI
+663 SYYAATI
-670 NKVLDEMYAPCATAK
+670 NKVLDEMYAPCAVA
-685 DAAKPHALPAVP
+685 DAAVKPHVLPAVP
-697 LDAYSYTNGRLV
+697 LDGYSYTNGKLV
-709 DIRQAHIGKG
+709 DIRQAHISKG
-719 WQLVAP
+719 WQLVP
-725 WTPRLAAETRPG
+725 SWTPRLTAETRPG

-744 ETNRPGAKLTLDFE
+744 ETDRPGAKLTLDFE

-805 DTELPMGKH
+805 DTELPKGKH

>member
-1 MKNAIVS
+1 MKNAIIS
-8 LLLLLMVT
+8 LFLLFIAV
-16 QYVTAQKKVIKIAC
+16 QYVAAQKKVIKIAC

-78 HPYMKEE
+78 NPYMKEE
-85 RYRQALAYNP
+85 RYRQALDYNP

-121 METMIRTIRALPSK
+121 METMIRTLRALPSK

-155 STIVHGVMPVIDQL
+155 SIIVHGVMPVINRL
-169 AAKYRLKVIDLHTP
+169 AAKYGLKVIDLHTP

-193 HVHPNEKAAA
+193 NVHPNEKAAV
-203 RIARVIYRQLTGKE
+203 RIAQAIYRQLTGE
-217 APEHVSQP
+217 EPPAHVSQP
-225 FPGHKSKWQGF
+225 FPGLKGKWKGF
-236 DQYTFTYQDRQ
+236 DQYTFAYQDRE
-247 AIVVCPER
+247 AIVVCPKH
-255 AAAGNPWIWRPAFFG
+255 AATGNPWIWRPAFFG
-270 AFASVDEALLKRGFH
+270 AFASVDEELLRRGFH
-285 VVYYDL
+285 VAYYDL

-308 WNMVQMY
+308 WNMVRMY
-315 GLSPRV
+315 GLSPKV

-341 DKVACIYVDAPVCDV
+341 DKVACIYVDAPVCNV
-356 FSWPGRSSG
+356 FSWPGRSPE
-365 NAGLWKGMLDEWGL
+365 NAGLWKGLLEEWGL
-379 TEARMNTF
+379 ADDQMNSF
-387 PGNPIDRLKPL
+387 SGNPIDRLKPL
-398 ADARI
+398 TDAGI
-403 PVICVCGDSD
+403 PVICVCGDSGK
-413 RVVPFSENSAVVRQ
+413 VVPFSENSAIVRQ

-447 PHSLENPTPVVDF
+447 PHSLSDPAPVVDF
-460 IVRHQAGYEAGQCY
+460 IIRHQPGYEAKQCY
-474 TLRGNYQ
+474 TLRGDYR
-481 NSYRKFE
+481 NSYQMFE

-521 YTKFTFVAAGIPST
+521 YTKFTFIDAGIPST

-540 AFRLTDDVLS
+540 AFRLADDVLS
-550 KGKVDLL
+550 KAKVDLL

-568 GFSAIEQVRGMEGI
+568 GFNAIEQVRGMEGI
-582 VRHALVSNPSM
+582 VRHALLSNPSM

-602 DPFIPKLDKG
+602 DPFIPKLDGG

-625 NHYLLPSVNL
+625 NHYLIPSVNL
-635 ASEIAARM
+635 ATEIAARM
-643 RNGEFTWEQFGGTH
+643 REGEFNWEQFGGTH
-657 PNPLGH
+657 PKPLGH

-670 NKVLDEMYAPCATAK
+670 NKVLDEMYASCV
-685 DAAKPHALPAVP
+685 AAGPAVKPHVLPAVP
-697 LDAYSYTNGRLV
+697 LDGYSYTNGKLV
-709 DIRQAHIGKG
+709 DIRQAHINKG
-719 WQLVAP
+719 WQLVP
-725 WTPRLAAETRPG
+725 SWTPRLIAETRPG

-744 ETNRPGAKLTLDFE
+744 ETDRPGAKLTLDFE

-770 AAGILEYSVD
+770 AAGILEYSID
-780 GAPFKKLDTFT
+780 GATFKKLDTFT

-805 DTELPMGKH
+805 DTELPKGKH
-814 RLTLR
+814 RLMLR

-824 HPQSKGTSCQIRQF
+824 HLQSKGTACQIRQF
-838 VVNDSCE
+838 VVNE

>member
-1 MKNAIVS
+1 MKNAIIS
-8 LLLLLMVT
+8 LFLLFIAV
-16 QYVTAQKKVIKIAC
+16 QYVAAQKKVIKIAC

-78 HPYMKEE
+78 NPYMKEE
-85 RYRQALAYNP
+85 RYRQALDYNP

-121 METMIRTIRALPSK
+121 METMIRTLRALPSK

-155 STIVHGVMPVIDQL
+155 SIIVHGVMPVINRL
-169 AAKYRLKVIDLHTP
+169 AAKYGLKVIDLHTP

-193 HVHPNEKAAA
+193 NVHPNEKAAV
-203 RIARVIYRQLTGKE
+203 RIAQAIYRQLTGE
-217 APEHVSQP
+217 EPPAHVSQP
-225 FPGHKSKWQGF
+225 FPGLKGKWKGF
-236 DQYTFTYQDRQ
+236 DQYTFAYQDRE
-247 AIVVCPER
+247 AIVVCPKH
-255 AAAGNPWIWRPAFFG
+255 AATGNPWIWRPAFFG
-270 AFASVDEALLKRGFH
+270 AFASVDEELLRRGFH
-285 VVYYDL
+285 VAYYDL

-308 WNMVQMY
+308 WNMVRMY
-315 GLSPRV
+315 GLSPKV

-341 DKVACIYVDAPVCDV
+341 DKVACIYVDAPVCNV
-356 FSWPGRSSG
+356 FSWPGRSPE
-365 NAGLWKGMLDEWGL
+365 NAGLWKGLLEEWGL
-379 TEARMNTF
+379 TDDQMNSF
-387 PGNPIDRLKPL
+387 SGNPIDRLKPL
-398 ADARI
+398 ADAGI

-413 RVVPFSENSAVVRQ
+413 KVVPFSENSAIVRQ

-447 PHSLENPTPVVDF
+447 PHSLSDPAPVVDF
-460 IVRHQAGYEAGQCY
+460 IIRHQPGYEAKQCY
-474 TLRGNYQ
+474 TLRGDYR
-481 NSYRKFE
+481 NSYQMFE

-521 YTKFTFVAAGIPST
+521 YTKFTFIDAGIPST

-540 AFRLTDDVLS
+540 AFRLADDVLS
-550 KGKVDLL
+550 KAKVDLL

-568 GFSAIEQVRGMEGI
+568 GFNAIEQVRGMEGI
-582 VRHALVSNPSM
+582 VRHALLSNPSM

-602 DPFIPKLDKG
+602 DPFIPKLDGG

-625 NHYLLPSVNL
+625 NHYLIPSVNL
-635 ASEIAARM
+635 ATEIAARM
-643 RNGEFTWEQFGGTH
+643 REGEFNWEQFGGTH
-657 PNPLGH
+657 PKPLGH

-670 NKVLDEMYAPCATAK
+670 NKVLDEIYASCV
-685 DAAKPHALPAVP
+685 AAGPAVKPHVLPAVP
-697 LDAYSYTNGRLV
+697 LDGYSYTNGKLV
-709 DIRQAHIGKG
+709 DIRQAHINKG
-719 WQLVAP
+719 WQLVP
-725 WTPRLAAETRPG
+725 SWTPRLIAEARPG

-744 ETNRPGAKLTLDFE
+744 ETDRPGAKLTLDFE

-770 AAGILEYSVD
+770 AAGILEYSID

-805 DTELPMGKH
+805 DTELPKGKH
-814 RLTLR
+814 RLMLR

-824 HPQSKGTSCQIRQF
+824 HPQSKGTACQIRQF
-838 VVNDSCE
+838 VVNE

>member
-1 MKNAIVS
+1 MKNAIIS
-8 LLLLLMVT
+8 LFLLFIAV
-16 QYVTAQKKVIKIAC
+16 QYVAAQKKVIKIAC

-78 HPYMKEE
+78 NPYMKEE
-85 RYRQALAYNP
+85 RYRQALDYNP

-121 METMIRTIRALPSK
+121 METMIRTLRALPSK

-155 STIVHGVMPVIDQL
+155 SIIVHGVMPVINRL
-169 AAKYRLKVIDLHTP
+169 AAKYGLKVIDLHTP

-193 HVHPNEKAAA
+193 NVHPNEKAAV
-203 RIARVIYRQLTGKE
+203 RIAQAIYRQLTGE
-217 APEHVSQP
+217 EPPAHVSQP
-225 FPGHKSKWQGF
+225 FPGLKGKWKGF
-236 DQYTFTYQDRQ
+236 DQYTFAYQDRE
-247 AIVVCPER
+247 AIVVCPKH
-255 AAAGNPWIWRPAFFG
+255 AATGNPWIWRPAFFG
-270 AFASVDEALLKRGFH
+270 AFASVDEELLRRGFH
-285 VVYYDL
+285 VAYYDL

-308 WNMVQMY
+308 WNMVRMY
-315 GLSPRV
+315 GLSPKV

-328 GGLFAYN
+328 GGMFAYN

-341 DKVACIYVDAPVCDV
+341 DKVACIYVDAPVCNV
-356 FSWPGRSSG
+356 FSWPGRSPE
-365 NAGLWKGMLDEWGL
+365 NAGLWKGLLEEWGL
-379 TEARMNTF
+379 TDDQMNSF
-387 PGNPIDRLKPL
+387 SGNPIDRLKPL
-398 ADARI
+398 ADAGI

-413 RVVPFSENSAVVRQ
+413 KVVPFSENSAIVRQ

-447 PHSLENPTPVVDF
+447 PHSLSDPAPVVDF
-460 IVRHQAGYEAGQCY
+460 IIRHQPGYEAKQCY
-474 TLRGNYQ
+474 TLRGDYR
-481 NSYRKFE
+481 NSYQMFE

-521 YTKFTFVAAGIPST
+521 YTKFTFIDAGIPST

-540 AFRLTDDVLS
+540 AFRLADDVLS
-550 KGKVDLL
+550 KAKVDLL

-568 GFSAIEQVRGMEGI
+568 GFNAIEQVRGMEGI
-582 VRHALVSNPSM
+582 VRHALLSNPSM

-602 DPFIPKLDKG
+602 DPFIPKLDGG

-625 NHYLLPSVNL
+625 NHYLVPSVNL
-635 ASEIAARM
+635 ATEIAARM
-643 RNGEFTWEQFGGTH
+643 REGEFTWEQFGGTH
-657 PNPLGH
+657 PKPLGH
-663 AYYAATI
+663 AYYVATI
-670 NKVLDEMYAPCATAK
+670 NKVLDEMYASCVAAGTAV
-685 DAAKPHALPAVP
+685 KPHVLPAVP
-697 LDAYSYTNGRLV
+697 LDGYSYTNGKLV
-709 DIRQAHIGKG
+709 DIRQAHINKG
-719 WQLVAP
+719 WQLVP
-725 WTPRLAAETRPG
+725 SWTPRLIAETRPG

-744 ETNRPGAKLTLDFE
+744 ETDRPGAKLTLDFE

-770 AAGILEYSVD
+770 AAGILEYSID

-805 DTELPMGKH
+805 DTELPKGKH
-814 RLTLR
+814 RLMLR

-824 HPQSKGTSCQIRQF
+824 HPQSKGTACQIRQF
-838 VVNDSCE
+838 VVNE

>member
-1 MKNAIVS
+1 MKNAIIS
-8 LLLLLMVT
+8 LFLLFIAV
-16 QYVTAQKKVIKIAC
+16 QYVAAQKKVIKIAC

-78 HPYMKEE
+78 NPYMKEE
-85 RYRQALAYNP
+85 RYRQALDYNP

-121 METMIRTIRALPSK
+121 METMIRTLRALPSK

-155 STIVHGVMPVIDQL
+155 SIIVHGVMPVINRL
-169 AAKYRLKVIDLHTP
+169 AAKYGLKVIDLHTP

-193 HVHPNEKAAA
+193 NVHPNEKAAV
-203 RIARVIYRQLTGKE
+203 RIAQAIYRQLTGE
-217 APEHVSQP
+217 EPPAHVSQP
-225 FPGHKSKWQGF
+225 FPGLKGKWKGF
-236 DQYTFTYQDRQ
+236 DQYTFAYQDRE
-247 AIVVCPER
+247 AIVVCPKH
-255 AAAGNPWIWRPAFFG
+255 AATGNPWIWRPAFFG
-270 AFASVDEALLKRGFH
+270 AFASVDEELLRRGFH
-285 VVYYDL
+285 VAYYDL

-308 WNMVQMY
+308 WNMVRMY
-315 GLSPRV
+315 GLSPKV

-341 DKVACIYVDAPVCDV
+341 DKVACIYVDAPVCNV
-356 FSWPGRSSG
+356 FSWPGRSPE
-365 NAGLWKGMLDEWGL
+365 NAGLWKGLLEEWGL
-379 TEARMNTF
+379 TDDQMNSF
-387 PGNPIDRLKPL
+387 SGNPIDRLKPL
-398 ADARI
+398 ADAGI

-413 RVVPFSENSAVVRQ
+413 KVVPFSENSAIVRQ

-447 PHSLENPTPVVDF
+447 PHSLSDPAPVVDF
-460 IVRHQAGYEAGQCY
+460 IIRHQPGYEAKQCY
-474 TLRGNYQ
+474 TLRGDYR
-481 NSYRKFE
+481 NSYQMFE

-521 YTKFTFVAAGIPST
+521 YTKFTFIDAGIPST

-540 AFRLTDDVLS
+540 AFRLADDVLS
-550 KGKVDLL
+550 KAKVDLL

-568 GFSAIEQVRGMEGI
+568 GFNAIEQVRGMEGI
-582 VRHALVSNPSM
+582 VRHALLSNPSM

-602 DPFIPKLDKG
+602 DPFIPKLDGG

-625 NHYLLPSVNL
+625 NHYLIPSVNL
-635 ASEIAARM
+635 ATEIAARM
-643 RNGEFTWEQFGGTH
+643 REGEFNWEQFGGTH
-657 PNPLGH
+657 PKPLGH

-670 NKVLDEMYAPCATAK
+670 NKVLDEMYASCVAAGTAV
-685 DAAKPHALPAVP
+685 KPHVLPAVP
-697 LDAYSYTNGRLV
+697 LDGYSYTNGKLV
-709 DIRQAHIGKG
+709 DIRQAHINKG
-719 WQLVAP
+719 WQLVP
-725 WTPRLAAETRPG
+725 SWTPRLIAETRPG

-744 ETNRPGAKLTLDFE
+744 ETDRPGAKLTLDFE

-805 DTELPMGKH
+805 DTELPKGKH
-814 RLTLR
+814 RLMLR

-824 HPQSKGTSCQIRQF
+824 HPQSKGTACQIRQF
-838 VVNDSCE
+838 VVNG

>member
-1 MKNAIVS
+1 MKNAIIS
-8 LLLLLMVT
+8 LFLLFITV
-16 QYVTAQKKVIKIAC
+16 QYVAAQKKVIKIAC

-78 HPYMKEE
+78 NPYMKEE
-85 RYRQALAYNP
+85 RYRQALDYNP

-121 METMIRTIRALPSK
+121 METMIRTLRALPSK

-155 STIVHGVMPVIDQL
+155 SIIVHGVMPVINRL
-169 AAKYRLKVIDLHTP
+169 AAKYGLKVIDLHTP

-193 HVHPNEKAAA
+193 NVHPNEKAAV
-203 RIARVIYRQLTGKE
+203 RIAQAIYRQLTGE
-217 APEHVSQP
+217 EPPAHVSQP
-225 FPGHKSKWQGF
+225 FPGLKGKWKGF
-236 DQYTFTYQDRQ
+236 DQYTFAYQDRE
-247 AIVVCPER
+247 AIVVCPKH
-255 AAAGNPWIWRPAFFG
+255 AATGNPWIWRPAFFG
-270 AFASVDEALLKRGFH
+270 AFASVDEELLRRGFH
-285 VVYYDL
+285 VAYYDL

-308 WNMVQMY
+308 WNMVRMY
-315 GLSPRV
+315 GLSPKV

-341 DKVACIYVDAPVCDV
+341 DKVACIYVDAPVCNV
-356 FSWPGRSSG
+356 FSWPGRSPE
-365 NAGLWKGMLDEWGL
+365 NAGLWKGLLEEWGL
-379 TEARMNTF
+379 ADDQMNSF
-387 PGNPIDRLKPL
+387 SGNPIDRLKPL
-398 ADARI
+398 TDAGI

-413 RVVPFSENSAVVRQ
+413 KVVPFSENSAIVRQ

-447 PHSLENPTPVVDF
+447 PHSLSDPAPVVDF
-460 IVRHQAGYEAGQCY
+460 IIRHQPGYEAKQCY
-474 TLRGNYQ
+474 TLRGDYR
-481 NSYRKFE
+481 NSYQMFE

-521 YTKFTFVAAGIPST
+521 YTKFTFIDAGIPST

-540 AFRLTDDVLS
+540 AFRLADDVLS
-550 KGKVDLL
+550 KAKVDLL

-568 GFSAIEQVRGMEGI
+568 GFNAIEQVRGMEGI
-582 VRHALVSNPSM
+582 VRHALLSNPSM

-602 DPFIPKLDKG
+602 DPFIPKLDGG

-625 NHYLLPSVNL
+625 NHYLIPSVNL
-635 ASEIAARM
+635 ATEIAARM
-643 RNGEFTWEQFGGTH
+643 REGEFNWEQFGGTH
-657 PNPLGH
+657 PKPLGH

-670 NKVLDEMYAPCATAK
+670 NKVLDEMYASCV
-685 DAAKPHALPAVP
+685 AAGPAVKPHVLPAVP
-697 LDAYSYTNGRLV
+697 LDGYSYTNGKLV
-709 DIRQAHIGKG
+709 DIRQAHINKG
-719 WQLVAP
+719 WQLVP
-725 WTPRLAAETRPG
+725 SWTPRLIAETRPG

-744 ETNRPGAKLTLDFE
+744 ETDRPGAKLTLDFE

-770 AAGILEYSVD
+770 AAGILEYSID

-805 DTELPMGKH
+805 DTELPKGKH
-814 RLTLR
+814 RLMLR

-824 HPQSKGTSCQIRQF
+824 HPQSKGTACQIRQF
-838 VVNDSCE
+838 VVNE

>member
-1 MKNAIVS
+1 MKNAIIS
-8 LLLLLMVT
+8 LFLLFIAV
-16 QYVTAQKKVIKIAC
+16 QYVAAQKKVIKIAC

-78 HPYMKEE
+78 NPYMKEE
-85 RYRQALAYNP
+85 RYRQALDYNP

-121 METMIRTIRALPSK
+121 METMIRTLRALPSK

-155 STIVHGVMPVIDQL
+155 SIIVHGVMPVINRL
-169 AAKYRLKVIDLHTP
+169 AAKYGLKVIDLHTP

-193 HVHPNEKAAA
+193 NVHPNEKAAV
-203 RIARVIYRQLTGKE
+203 RIAQAIYRQLTGE
-217 APEHVSQP
+217 EPPAHVSQP
-225 FPGHKSKWQGF
+225 FPGLKGKWKGF
-236 DQYTFTYQDRQ
+236 DQYTFAYQDRE
-247 AIVVCPER
+247 AIVVCPKH
-255 AAAGNPWIWRPAFFG
+255 AATGNPWIWRPAFFG
-270 AFASVDEALLKRGFH
+270 AFASVDEELLRRGFH
-285 VVYYDL
+285 VAYYDL

-308 WNMVQMY
+308 WNMVRMY
-315 GLSPRV
+315 GLSPKV

-341 DKVACIYVDAPVCDV
+341 DKVACIYVDAPVCNV
-356 FSWPGRSSG
+356 FSWPGRSPE
-365 NAGLWKGMLDEWGL
+365 NAGLWKGLLEEWGL
-379 TEARMNTF
+379 TDDQMNSF
-387 PGNPIDRLKPL
+387 SGNPIDRLKPL
-398 ADARI
+398 ADAGI

-413 RVVPFSENSAVVRQ
+413 KVVPFSENSAIVRQ

-447 PHSLENPTPVVDF
+447 PHSLSDPAPVVDF
-460 IVRHQAGYEAGQCY
+460 IIRHQPGYEAKQCY
-474 TLRGNYQ
+474 TLRGDYR
-481 NSYRKFE
+481 NSYQMFE

-521 YTKFTFVAAGIPST
+521 YTKFTFIDAGIPST

-540 AFRLTDDVLS
+540 AFRLADDVLS
-550 KGKVDLL
+550 KAKVDLL

-568 GFSAIEQVRGMEGI
+568 GFNAIEQVRGMEGI
-582 VRHALVSNPSM
+582 VRHALLSNPSM

-602 DPFIPKLDKG
+602 DPFIPKLDGG

-625 NHYLLPSVNL
+625 NHYLIPSVNL
-635 ASEIAARM
+635 ATEIAARM
-643 RNGEFTWEQFGGTH
+643 REGEFNWEQFGGTH
-657 PNPLGH
+657 PKPLGH

-670 NKVLDEMYAPCATAK
+670 NKVLDEIYASCVAAGTAV
-685 DAAKPHALPAVP
+685 KPHVLPAVP
-697 LDAYSYTNGRLV
+697 LDGYSYTNGKLV
-709 DIRQAHIGKG
+709 DIRQAHINKG
-719 WQLVAP
+719 WQLVP
-725 WTPRLAAETRPG
+725 SWTPRLIAETRPG

-744 ETNRPGAKLTLDFE
+744 ETDRPGAKLTLDFE

-770 AAGILEYSVD
+770 AAGILEYSID

-805 DTELPMGKH
+805 DTELPKGKH
-814 RLTLR
+814 RLMLR

-824 HPQSKGTSCQIRQF
+824 HPQSKGTACQIRQF
-838 VVNDSCE
+838 VVNE

>member
-1 MKNAIVS
+1 MKNAIIS
-8 LLLLLMVT
+8 LFLLFIAV
-16 QYVTAQKKVIKIAC
+16 QYVAAQKKVIKIAC

-78 HPYMKEE
+78 NPYMKEE
-85 RYRQALAYNP
+85 RYRQALDYNP

-121 METMIRTIRALPSK
+121 METMIRTLRALPSK

-155 STIVHGVMPVIDQL
+155 SIIVHGVMPVINRL
-169 AAKYRLKVIDLHTP
+169 ATKYGLKVIDLHTP

-193 HVHPNEKAAA
+193 NVHPNEKAAV
-203 RIARVIYRQLTGKE
+203 RIAQAIYRQLTGE
-217 APEHVSQP
+217 EPPAHVSQP
-225 FPGHKSKWQGF
+225 FPGLKGKWKGF
-236 DQYTFTYQDRQ
+236 DQYTFAYQDRE
-247 AIVVCPER
+247 AIVVCPKH
-255 AAAGNPWIWRPAFFG
+255 AATGNPWIWRPAFFG
-270 AFASVDEALLKRGFH
+270 AFASVDEELLRRGFH
-285 VVYYDL
+285 VAYYDL

-308 WNMVQMY
+308 WNMVRMY
-315 GLSPRV
+315 GLSPKV

-341 DKVACIYVDAPVCDV
+341 DKVACIYVDAPVCNV
-356 FSWPGRSSG
+356 FSWPGRSPE
-365 NAGLWKGMLDEWGL
+365 NAGLWKGLLEEWGL
-379 TEARMNTF
+379 TDDQMNSF
-387 PGNPIDRLKPL
+387 SGNPIDRLKPL
-398 ADARI
+398 ADAGI

-413 RVVPFSENSAVVRQ
+413 KVVPFSENSAIVRQ

-436 ELILKPGVDHH
+436 ELILKSGVDHH
-447 PHSLENPTPVVDF
+447 PHSLSDPAPVVDF
-460 IVRHQAGYEAGQCY
+460 IIRHQPGYEAKQCY
-474 TLRGNYQ
+474 TLRGDYR
-481 NSYRKFE
+481 NSYQMFE

-521 YTKFTFVAAGIPST
+521 YTKFTFIDAGIPST

-540 AFRLTDDVLS
+540 AFRLADDVLS
-550 KGKVDLL
+550 KAKVDLL

-568 GFSAIEQVRGMEGI
+568 GFNAIEQVRGMEGI
-582 VRHALVSNPSM
+582 VRHALLSNPSM

-602 DPFIPKLDKG
+602 DPFIPKLDGG

-625 NHYLLPSVNL
+625 NHYLIPSVNL
-635 ASEIAARM
+635 ATEIAARM
-643 RNGEFTWEQFGGTH
+643 REGEFNWEQFGGTH
-657 PNPLGH
+657 PKPLGH

-670 NKVLDEMYAPCATAK
+670 NKVLDEMYASCVAAGTAV
-685 DAAKPHALPAVP
+685 KPHVLPAVP
-697 LDAYSYTNGRLV
+697 LDGYSYTNGKLV
-709 DIRQAHIGKG
+709 DIRQAHINKG
-719 WQLVAP
+719 WQLVSS
-725 WTPRLAAETRPG
+725 WTPHLIAETRPG

-744 ETNRPGAKLTLDFE
+744 ETDRPGAKLTLDFE

-770 AAGILEYSVD
+770 AAGILEYSID

-805 DTELPMGKH
+805 DTELPKGKH
-814 RLTLR
+814 RLMLR

-824 HPQSKGTSCQIRQF
+824 HPQSKGTACQIRQF
-838 VVNDSCE
+838 VVNE

>member
-1 MKNAIVS
+1 MKNAIIS
-8 LLLLLMVT
+8 LFLLFIAV
-16 QYVTAQKKVIKIAC
+16 QYVAAQKKVIKIAC

-78 HPYMKEE
+78 NPYMKEE
-85 RYRQALAYNP
+85 RYRQALDYHP

-121 METMIRTIRALPSK
+121 METMIRTLRALPSK

-155 STIVHGVMPVIDQL
+155 SIIVHGVMPVINRL
-169 AAKYRLKVIDLHTP
+169 AAKYGLKVIDLHTP

-193 HVHPNEKAAA
+193 NVHPNEKAAV
-203 RIARVIYRQLTGKE
+203 RIAQAIYRQLTGE
-217 APEHVSQP
+217 EPPAHVSQP
-225 FPGHKSKWQGF
+225 FPGLKGKWKGF
-236 DQYTFTYQDRQ
+236 DQYTFAYQDRE
-247 AIVVCPER
+247 AIVVCPKH
-255 AAAGNPWIWRPAFFG
+255 AATGNPWIWRPAFFG
-270 AFASVDEALLKRGFH
+270 AFASVDEELLRRGFH
-285 VVYYDL
+285 VAYYDL

-308 WNMVQMY
+308 WNMVRMY
-315 GLSPRV
+315 GLSPKV

-341 DKVACIYVDAPVCDV
+341 DKVACIYVDAPVCNV
-356 FSWPGRSSG
+356 FSWPGRSPE
-365 NAGLWKGMLDEWGL
+365 NAGLWKGLLEEWGL
-379 TEARMNTF
+379 ADDQMNSF
-387 PGNPIDRLKPL
+387 SGNPIDRLKPL
-398 ADARI
+398 TDAGI

-413 RVVPFSENSAVVRQ
+413 KVVPFSENSAIVRQ

-447 PHSLENPTPVVDF
+447 PHSLSDPAPVVDF
-460 IVRHQAGYEAGQCY
+460 IIRHQPGYEAKQCY
-474 TLRGNYQ
+474 TLRGDYR
-481 NSYRKFE
+481 NSYQMFE

-521 YTKFTFVAAGIPST
+521 YTKFTFIDAGIPST

-540 AFRLTDDVLS
+540 AFRLADDVLS
-550 KGKVDLL
+550 KAKVDLL
-557 FVEAAVNDDTN
+557 LVEAAVNDDTN
-568 GFSAIEQVRGMEGI
+568 GFNAIEQVRGMEGI
-582 VRHALVSNPSM
+582 VRHALLSNPSM

-602 DPFIPKLDKG
+602 DPFIPKLDGG

-625 NHYLLPSVNL
+625 NHYLIPSVNL
-635 ASEIAARM
+635 ATEIAARM
-643 RNGEFTWEQFGGTH
+643 REGEFNWEQFGGTH
-657 PNPLGH
+657 PKPLGH

-670 NKVLDEMYAPCATAK
+670 NKVLDEMYASCV
-685 DAAKPHALPAVP
+685 AAGPAVKPHVLPAVP
-697 LDAYSYTNGRLV
+697 LDGYSYTNGKLV
-709 DIRQAHIGKG
+709 DIRQAHINKG
-719 WQLVAP
+719 WQLVP
-725 WTPRLAAETRPG
+725 SWTPRLIAETRPG

-744 ETNRPGAKLTLDFE
+744 ETDRPGAKLTLDFE

-770 AAGILEYSVD
+770 AAGILEYSID

-791 AWSGGLYIPWVYMF
+791 AWSGGLYIPWVYTF
-805 DTELPMGKH
+805 DTELPKGKH
-814 RLTLR
+814 RLMLR

-824 HPQSKGTSCQIRQF
+824 HPQSKGTACQIRQF
-838 VVNDSCE
+838 VVNE

>member
-1 MKNAIVS
+1 MKNAIIS
-8 LLLLLMVT
+8 LFLLFITV
-16 QYVTAQKKVIKIAC
+16 QYVAAQKKVIKIAC

-78 HPYMKEE
+78 NPYMKEE
-85 RYRQALAYNP
+85 RYRQALDYNP

-121 METMIRTIRALPSK
+121 METMIRTLRALPSK

-155 STIVHGVMPVIDQL
+155 SIIVHGVMPVINRL
-169 AAKYRLKVIDLHTP
+169 AAKYGLKVIDLHTP

-193 HVHPNEKAAA
+193 NVHPNEKAAV
-203 RIARVIYRQLTGKE
+203 RIAQAIYRQLTGE
-217 APEHVSQP
+217 EPPAHVSQP
-225 FPGHKSKWQGF
+225 FPGLKGKWKGF
-236 DQYTFTYQDRQ
+236 DQYTFAYQDRE
-247 AIVVCPER
+247 AIVVCPKH
-255 AAAGNPWIWRPAFFG
+255 AATGNPWIWRPAFFG
-270 AFASVDEALLKRGFH
+270 AFASVDEELLRRGFH
-285 VVYYDL
+285 VAYYDL

-308 WNMVQMY
+308 WNMVRMY
-315 GLSPRV
+315 GLSPKV

-341 DKVACIYVDAPVCDV
+341 DKVACIYVDAPVCNV
-356 FSWPGRSSG
+356 FSWPGRSPE
-365 NAGLWKGMLDEWGL
+365 NAGLWKGLLEKWGL
-379 TEARMNTF
+379 TDDQMNSF
-387 PGNPIDRLKPL
+387 SGNPIDRLKPL
-398 ADARI
+398 ADAGI

-413 RVVPFSENSAVVRQ
+413 KVVPFSENSAIVRQ

-447 PHSLENPTPVVDF
+447 PHSLSDPAPVVDF
-460 IVRHQAGYEAGQCY
+460 IIRHQPGYEAKQCY
-474 TLRGNYQ
+474 TLRGDYR
-481 NSYRKFE
+481 NSYQMFE

-521 YTKFTFVAAGIPST
+521 YTKFTFIDAGIPST

-540 AFRLTDDVLS
+540 AFRLADDVLS
-550 KGKVDLL
+550 KAKVDLL

-568 GFSAIEQVRGMEGI
+568 GFNAIEQVRGMEGI
-582 VRHALVSNPSM
+582 VRHALLSNPSM

-602 DPFIPKLDKG
+602 DPFIPKLDGG

-625 NHYLLPSVNL
+625 NHYLIPSVNL
-635 ASEIAARM
+635 ATEIAARM
-643 RNGEFTWEQFGGTH
+643 REGEFNWEQFGGTH
-657 PNPLGH
+657 PKPLGH

-670 NKVLDEMYAPCATAK
+670 NKVLDEMYASCV
-685 DAAKPHALPAVP
+685 AAGPAVKPHVLPAVP
-697 LDAYSYTNGRLV
+697 LDGYSYTNGKLV
-709 DIRQAHIGKG
+709 DIRQAHINKG
-719 WQLVAP
+719 WQLVP
-725 WTPRLAAETRPG
+725 SWTPRLIAETRPG

-744 ETNRPGAKLTLDFE
+744 ETDRPGAKLTLDFE

-770 AAGILEYSVD
+770 AAGILEYSID

-805 DTELPMGKH
+805 DTELPKGKH
-814 RLTLR
+814 RLMLR

-824 HPQSKGTSCQIRQF
+824 HPQSKGTACQIRQF
-838 VVNDSCE
+838 VVNE